1 MALVGI
7 INENEFY
14 SNHYLDEVFGSDIR
28 SVLEPWQ
35 VQEQAA
41 RDQERAAKEQGKTVS
56 PGYRAPWNQLGSLA
70 SGYFRQL
77 SEQEKQRDI
86 AQRLSEQRARQ
97 ATVLNALGYQLAP
110 TLQPLD
116 EGCSLPLLASYESA
130 DGSPW
135 LWIAEAFD
143 SEEEGDPLAQTLH
156 ALQLPADTDPKQ
168 SQLLRHNSR
177 GEPRSWQELLS
188 SVVFTQAEPPRFVLL
203 LGSRQLLLLDR
214 TKWAQNRLLRF
225 ELDEILSRKEDATLK
240 ALAALLH
247 KDSLLPGSGA
257 PYLDSLDDN
266 AHKHAFGVSED
277 LKFAL
282 RESIEL
288 LGNEAMRYLI
298 EHNQAGYSGNR
309 AVSADE
315 LSRECLRYMY
325 RLLFLFYIE
334 ARPELGFAPMT
345 AKTYLQGYSLESLR
359 DLEMI
364 TLSSEEDRHGRYLH
378 DSLQMLFKLV
388 REGYAGGIA
397 VQADAL
403 SGEQISQ
410 HQSQFSVPRL
420 DSHLFAAH
428 NTPHLNKVVFRNETL
443 LNIINL
449 MSLSRAGKG
458 RFGRRGRISYRQL
471 GINQLGAV
479 YEALLSYRGFFASE
493 DLYEVKK
500 ADEEFNELETGY
512 FVTAAEI
519 GKYHENEKVFEPE
532 DRPGKRKGTL
542 RIHPKGSFIYRMAGR
557 DREKSASYYTPEVLT
572 RSLVKYALKE
582 LFKAQIDPI
591 DDPHAK
597 ADAILKLTVCEPAMG
612 SAAFLN
618 EAINQLAEAYL
629 QLKQQAEGRRIPQDS
644 YPRELQRVKMYI
656 ADNNVFGVDLN
667 PVAVELAEVS
677 LWLNAIS
684 GDAFVPWFGYQ
695 LHNGNS
701 LIGARRQVF
710 KLSELTYKKAKDPS
724 WLNSEPSELPMNEPR
739 AEKQIFHFLLPDA
752 GMASY
757 SDKTVK
763 ARYPDD
769 FKALDNWRKAFTASF
784 SESDRTDLARIS
796 AKVEALWHDYRQQ
809 LKREREQ
816 TCDSH
821 PVWPA
826 ASQAQSLS
834 SLDSKDARLGGR
846 QQESSAY
853 QKLRWVMNYWCALWF
868 WPIDK
873 AAELPDRSDWL
884 FELETLLDGVVTT
897 TSSQSQPAEELGQ
910 LALDGFAPAN
920 EQLSLFS
927 QRGVLQRKTL
937 FTLLPRLALVEQ
949 IANAQR
955 FFHWDLEFCD
965 LFAERGGFDL
975 MLGNPPWLKV
985 EWQEAGVLGDFEPEF
1000 VLRNL
1005 TATKLASLRHETFA
1019 RIPALEEAW
1028 RAEYEGC
1035 EGTQNFLN
1043 SQQNY
1048 PLLRGQKANLY
1059 KCFLPLSWRLGA
1071 DKGVA
1076 GFLHPETIYDDPNG
1090 GPLRA
1095 AIYPR
1100 LRSHFQFHNELSLF
1114 AEVHHATMFSINVY
1128 GPEQTVPAFTNM
1140 SNIYAASSIDASFAH
1155 DNRGPVPGIKDE
1167 QEVDGKMKVTWNT
1180 AGHFSRLISI
1190 GTKELDLFARLYDA
1204 EGTPANQARLPA
1216 LHAEQLMSVLDKFA
1230 GQPTRLA
1237 DLQGQYFSTQH
1248 WNEVNAQNDS
1258 TIVRQ
1263 TQFPQE
1269 PNRWILSGPHF
1280 FVGTPFYKS
1289 PRANCNLSS
1298 DYDSLDLLTLP
1309 DDYLPRTIYVPVCD
1323 EKEYTCRNP
1332 RVTWIESGE
1341 DQPKQVTEY
1350 YRFVNRR
1357 MFGTSSERSMISAI
1371 APKQVAHIHP
1381 VLSTT
1386 FRCTQSLISFSAFCQ
1401 SIVADFFLKTTGRAD
1416 VYESTLRG
1424 FPYVDLPAANLR
1436 TLALNCLTLSYSELW
1451 QSGYSPVFNQ
1461 QRWSRVLPQLPT
1473 NFFKNLTTE
1482 WQRNCALRTDY
1493 SRRQALVEI
1502 DVLVAQA
1509 LGLTLDELLTIYR
1522 VQFPVMRQYEAD
1534 TWYDQVG
1541 RIVFTPSKGLV
1552 GVGLPRKARKT
1563 DLKAG
1568 IVYRVDSP
1576 DWTGAD
1582 SGKAG
1587 ADLVIGWEDIQH
1599 LKTGSVSVTFD
1610 DDTRPGGVVRRTITW
1625 QAPFIK
1631 PDREDDYRV
1640 AWAFFAEQS
1649 V

>member
-35 VQEQAA
+35 AQEQAA
-41 RDQERAAKEQGKTVS
+41 RDQERTAKEQGKTVA

-86 AQRLSEQRARQ
+86 AQRLSEQRARL
-97 ATVLNALGYQLAP
+97 APVLSALGYQLAP

-143 SEEEGDPLAQTLH
+143 SEEEGDPLAQALH
-156 ALQLPADTDPKQ
+156 ALQLLADTDPKQ
-168 SQLLRHNSR
+168 NQLLRHNSR

-247 KDSLLPGSGA
+247 KDSLLPGSGS

-298 EHNQAGYSGNR
+298 EHNQAGYSGQR
-309 AVSADE
+309 AVSPDE

-364 TLSSEEDRHGRYLH
+364 TLTSEEDRHGRYLH

-420 DSHLFAAH
+420 DSHLFADH

-458 RFGRRGRISYRQL
+458 RRGRISYRQL

-479 YEALLSYRGFFASE
+479 YEALLSYRGFFASD

-500 ADEEFNELETGY
+500 AGEEFNPLETGY

-519 GKYHENEKVFEPE
+519 GKYRDDEKVFNP
-532 DRPGKRKGTL
+532 DGSL
-542 RIHPKGSFIYRMAGR
+542 CCHPKGSFIYRMAGR

-591 DDPHAK
+591 SDPHAK
-597 ADAILKLTVCEPAMG
+597 ADAILTLTVCEPAMG

-644 YPRELQRVKMYI
+644 YPRELQRVKMHI
-656 ADNNVFGVDLN
+656 ADNNVYGVDLN

-695 LHNGNS
+695 LHHGNS

-710 KLSELTYKKAKDPS
+710 SKSELSYKKQKDPS
-724 WLNSEPSELPMNEPR
+724 WLNSVPGELAMSEPR
-739 AEKQIFHFLLPDA
+739 SPGQVFHFLLPDLA
-752 GMASY
+752 MASY

-769 FKALDNWRKAFTASF
+769 IKALDGWRKAFCASITAD
-784 SESDRTDLARIS
+784 EQVALDRIS
-796 AKVEALWHDYRQQ
+796 AKVDKLWQAHRQQ
-809 LKREREQ
+809 LTHERAQ

-821 PVWPA
+821 PVWPTP
-826 ASQAQSLS
+826 STAQPLS
-834 SLDSKDARLGGR
+834 SLRDKDARLAGR
-846 QQESSAY
+846 GQESSAY

-873 AAELPDRSDWL
+873 SDELPSRDEWL
-884 FELETLLDGVVTT
+884 FELETLLDGVMLTT
-897 TSSQSQPAEELGQ
+897 APQETPATAQGQLFAQEAEQAPAQQ
-910 LALDGFAPAN
+910 LAL
-920 EQLSLFS
+920 FS
-927 QRGVLQRKTL
+927 QQGVLQRKQL
-937 FTLLPRLALVEQ
+937 FALLPRLKLVDE
-949 IANAQR
+949 IASAQR
-955 FFHWDLEFCD
+955 FFHWDLEFSD
-965 LFAERGGFDL
+965 LFAKRGGFDL

-985 EWQEAGVLGDFEPEF
+985 EWQEAGVLGDYEPEF

-1005 TATKLASLRHETFA
+1005 TAARLATLRSDIFA
-1019 RIPALEEAW
+1019 RMPALEEAW
-1028 RAEYEGC
+1028 RTEYEGC

-1043 SQQNY
+1043 ALQNY
-1048 PLLRGQKANLY
+1048 PVLKGTQTNLY
-1059 KCFLPLSWRLGA
+1059 KCFLPQAWRLGA
-1071 DKGVA
+1071 EKGVS
-1076 GFLHPETIYDDPNG
+1076 GFLHPEGIYDDPKG
-1090 GPLRA
+1090 GVLRTS
-1095 AIYPR
+1095 IYPR
-1100 LRSHFQFHNELSLF
+1100 LRAHFQFQNELSLF
-1114 AEVHHATMFSINVY
+1114 AEVDHHAKFS
-1128 GPEQTVPAFTNM
+1128 
-1140 SNIYAASSIDASFAH
+1140 SNIYRAEPGAIQFDNICNLYAPQTIDVCFSHSGAG
-1155 DNRGPVPGIKDE
+1155 DVPGIKDE
-1167 QEVDGKMKVTWNT
+1167 QEVDGKIKVAWNT
-1180 AGHFSRLISI
+1180 AGHRSRLVSI
-1190 GTKELDLFARLYDA
+1190 GKEELDLFARLYDA
-1204 EGTPANQARLPA
+1204 EGTPASQARLPA
-1216 LHAEQLMSVLDKFA
+1216 LHAEQLVTVLEKFA
-1230 GQPTRLA
+1230 DQPQRLG
-1237 DLQGQYFSTQH
+1237 DLQDKYFSTVMFD
-1248 WNEVNAQNDS
+1248 ETNAQKDG
-1258 TIVRQ
+1258 TTKRQ
-1263 TQFPQE
+1263 TQFPENTSQ
-1269 PNRWILSGPHF
+1269 WILSGPHF
-1280 FVGTPFYKS
+1280 FVGTPFYKT
-1289 PRANCNLSS
+1289 PRANCTLNS
-1298 DYDSLDLLTLP
+1298 DYDCLDLLTLP
-1309 DDYLPRTIYVPVCD
+1309 DDYLPRTNYIPACD
-1323 EKEYTCRNP
+1323 AVEYARRTP
-1332 RVTWIESGE
+1332 RVSWIEPGQTE
-1341 DQPKQVTEY
+1341 PKKVTEY
-1350 YRFVNRR
+1350 YRYVARKMLSQSGERTLISTIMTPNVGHIDGCFSAVFKDLYKMVSFTAASLSVPFDFWVKSTGKSNFRDELLKL
-1357 MFGTSSERSMISAI
+1357 MPLIGSSSEIELCS
-1371 APKQVAHIHP
+1371 
-1381 VLSTT
+1381 
-1386 FRCTQSLISFSAFCQ
+1386 
-1401 SIVADFFLKTTGRAD
+1401 
-1416 VYESTLRG
+1416 RG
-1424 FPYVDLPAANLR
+1424 LGLMAAGKHFDD
-1436 TLALNCLTLSYSELW
+1436 LW
-1451 QSGYSPVFNQ
+1451 QSSYKSEFNL
-1461 QRWSRVLPQLPT
+1461 QRWSRDLPQLPQS
-1473 NFFKNLTTE
+1473 FFSNLTPD
-1482 WQRNCALRTDY
+1482 WQRDCALRTDY

-1509 LGLTLDELLTIYR
+1509 LGLTLEELLTIYR

-1563 DLKAG
+1563 DVKAG
-1568 IVYRVDSP
+1568 IVYGVDSP
-1576 DWTGAD
+1576 DWTGGNG
-1582 SGKAG
+1582 S
-1587 ADLVIGWEDIQH
+1587 DLAIGWEDIQH

-1610 DDTRPGGVVRRTITW
+1610 DDTRPGGAVRRTIIW

-1640 AWAFFAEQS
+1640 AWDFFNNHKEHG
-1649 V
+1649 

>member
-35 VQEQAA
+35 AQEQAA
-41 RDQERAAKEQGKTVS
+41 RDQERAARELGKTVA
-56 PGYRAPWNQLGSLA
+56 PGYRAPWNQLASLA

-86 AQRLSEQRARQ
+86 AQQLSQQRARQ
-97 ATVLNALGYQLAP
+97 TAVLSALGYQLAP

-143 SEEEGDPLAQTLH
+143 SEEEGDPLAQALH
-156 ALQLPADTDPKQ
+156 ALQLPADSDPKQ
-168 SQLLRHNSR
+168 NQLLRHNSR

-203 LGSRQLLLLDR
+203 LGNRQLLLLDR

-298 EHNQAGYSGNR
+298 EHNQAGYSGQR
-309 AVSADE
+309 AVSPDE

-364 TLSSEEDRHGRYLH
+364 TLTSEEDRHGRYLH

-420 DSHLFAAH
+420 DSHLFANS
-428 NTPHLNKVVFRNETL
+428 NTPHLNKVVFCNETL

-449 MSLSRAGKG
+449 MSLSRAGK
-458 RFGRRGRISYRQL
+458 GRRGRISYRQL

-479 YEALLSYRGFFASE
+479 YEALLSYRGFFASD

-500 ADEEFNELETGY
+500 AGEEFNPLETGY

-519 GKYHENEKVFEPE
+519 GKYSDDEKVFNP
-532 DRPGKRKGTL
+532 DGSL

-591 DDPHAK
+591 SDPHAK
-597 ADAILKLTVCEPAMG
+597 ADAILTLTVCEPAMG

-644 YPRELQRVKMYI
+644 YPREFQRVKMFI
-656 ADNNVFGVDLN
+656 ADNNVYGVDLN

-695 LHNGNS
+695 LHHGNS

-710 KLSELTYKKAKDPS
+710 SKSELSYKKQKDPS
-724 WLNSEPSELPMNEPR
+724 WLNSVPSELAMSEPR
-739 AEKQIFHFLLPDA
+739 SPGQVFHFLLPDLA
-752 GMASY
+752 MANY

-769 FKALDNWRKAFTASF
+769 IKALDGWRKGFCASITAD
-784 SESDRTDLARIS
+784 EQVTLERIS
-796 AKVEALWHDYRQQ
+796 AKVDKLWQAHRQQ
-809 LKREREQ
+809 LTHERAQ

-826 ASQAQSLS
+826 PSTAQPLS
-834 SLDSKDARLGGR
+834 SLRDKDARLAGR
-846 QQESSAY
+846 GQESSAY

-868 WPIDK
+868 WPIDQ
-873 AAELPDRSDWL
+873 AEHLPSRDEWL
-884 FELETLLDGVVTT
+884 FELETLLDGVMLTT
-897 TSSQSQPAEELGQ
+897 APQETPATAQGQLFAEEFAQEAEQAPAQQ
-910 LALDGFAPAN
+910 LAL
-920 EQLSLFS
+920 FS
-927 QRGVLQRKTL
+927 QQGVLQRKQL
-937 FTLLPRLALVEQ
+937 FALLPRLKWVDE
-949 IANAQR
+949 IANTQR
-955 FFHWDLEFCD
+955 FFHWDLEFSD
-965 LFAERGGFDL
+965 LFAKRDGFDL

-1000 VLRNL
+1000 VLRKLSASNL
-1005 TATKLASLRHETFA
+1005 VKLREQTFA
-1019 RIPALEEAW
+1019 RIPALENAW

-1035 EGTQNFLN
+1035 EATQNFLN
-1043 SQQNY
+1043 ALQNY
-1048 PLLRGQKANLY
+1048 PVLKGTQTNLY
-1059 KCFLPLSWRLGA
+1059 KCFLPLSWRLGSNQ
-1071 DKGVA
+1071 GVA
-1076 GFLHPETIYDDPNG
+1076 GFLHPEGIYDDPKG
-1090 GPLRA
+1090 GLLRA
-1095 AIYPR
+1095 QIYPR
-1100 LRSHFQFHNELSLF
+1100 LRAHFQFHNELSLF
-1114 AEVHHATMFSINVY
+1114 AEVHHATMFSINIY
-1128 GPEQTVPAFTNM
+1128 GPQQIEPAFINM
-1140 SNIYAASSIDASFAH
+1140 SNVYAVSSIDASFAH
-1155 DNRGPVPGIKDE
+1155 NNQGPVPGIKDE
-1167 QEVDGKMKVTWNT
+1167 QEVDGKIKVSWNT
-1180 AGHFSRLISI
+1180 AGHRSRLVSISSQ
-1190 GTKELDLFARLYDA
+1190 ELDLFARLYDV
-1204 EGTPANQARLPA
+1204 EGTPARQARLPA
-1216 LHAEQLMSVLDKFA
+1216 LHAGQLVRVLEKFA
-1230 GQPTRLA
+1230 AQPQRLG
-1237 DLQGQYFSTQH
+1237 DLQGEYLSLEMWHETNQQT
-1248 WNEVNAQNDS
+1248 DG
-1258 TIVRQ
+1258 TIKRQ
-1263 TQFPQE
+1263 TQFPQHAGQ
-1269 PNRWILSGPHF
+1269 WVLSGPHF
-1280 FVGTPFYKS
+1280 FVGTPFYKT
-1289 PRANCNLSS
+1289 PRENCTLNS
-1298 DYDSLDLLTLP
+1298 DYDCLDLLTLP
-1309 DDYLPRTIYVPVCD
+1309 DDYLPRTNYLPACD
-1323 EKEYTCRNP
+1323 AAEYARRTP
-1332 RVTWIESGE
+1332 RVSWIEPGQTE
-1341 DQPKQVTEY
+1341 PKKVTEY

-1357 MFGTSSERSMISAI
+1357 MFGASSERSFISAVL
-1371 APKQVAHIHP
+1371 PKGFANINTCVATAFSSNE
-1381 VLSTT
+1381 VLINFTGLSH
-1386 FRCTQSLISFSAFCQ
+1386 
-1401 SIVADFFLKTTGRAD
+1401 SIVYDFILKSTGKSDLYGAQLAGFVYLENDLIKSRALLLNSISSDYADLW
-1416 VYESTLRG
+1416 ESCYQPEFT
-1424 FPYVDLPAANLR
+1424 
-1436 TLALNCLTLSYSELW
+1436 
-1451 QSGYSPVFNQ
+1451 Q
-1461 QRWSRVLPQLPT
+1461 QRWSRDLPQLPQS
-1473 NFFKNLTTE
+1473 FFSNLTPK

-1509 LGLTLDELLTIYR
+1509 LGLTLEELLTIYR

-1568 IVYRVDSP
+1568 LLYAVDSP

>member
-35 VQEQAA
+35 AQEQAA
-41 RDQERAAKEQGKTVS
+41 RDQEHAARELGKTVA
-56 PGYRAPWNQLGSLA
+56 PGYRAPWNQLASLA

-86 AQRLSEQRARQ
+86 AQQLSQQRARQ
-97 ATVLNALGYQLAP
+97 AAVLSALGYQLAP

-143 SEEEGDPLAQTLH
+143 SEEEGDPLAQALH
-156 ALQLPADTDPKQ
+156 ALQLPADSDPKQ
-168 SQLLRHNSR
+168 NQLLRHNSR

-298 EHNQAGYSGNR
+298 EHNQAGYSGQR
-309 AVSADE
+309 AVSPDE

-364 TLSSEEDRHGRYLH
+364 TLTSQEDRHGRYLH

-420 DSHLFAAH
+420 DSHLFANS

-449 MSLSRAGKG
+449 MSLSRAGK
-458 RFGRRGRISYRQL
+458 GRRGRISYRQL

-479 YEALLSYRGFFASE
+479 YEALLSYRGFFASD

-500 ADEEFNELETGY
+500 AGEEFNPLETGY

-591 DDPHAK
+591 SDPHAK
-597 ADAILKLTVCEPAMG
+597 ADAILTLTVCEPAMG

-644 YPRELQRVKMYI
+644 YPRELQRVKMFI
-656 ADNNVFGVDLN
+656 ADNNVYGVDLN

-695 LHNGNS
+695 LHHGNS

-710 KLSELTYKKAKDPS
+710 SKSELSYKKQKDPS
-724 WLNSEPSELPMNEPR
+724 WLNSVPSELAMSEPR
-739 AEKQIFHFLLPDA
+739 VPGQVFHFLLPDLA
-752 GMASY
+752 MASY

-769 FKALDNWRKAFTASF
+769 IKALDGWRKAFCASITAD
-784 SESDRTDLARIS
+784 EQVALDRIS
-796 AKVEALWHDYRQQ
+796 AKVDELWQAHRQQ
-809 LKREREQ
+809 LMHERAQ

-826 ASQAQSLS
+826 PSTAQPLS
-834 SLDSKDARLGGR
+834 SIRDKDARLAGR
-846 QQESSAY
+846 GQESSAY

-868 WPIDK
+868 WPIDQ
-873 AAELPDRSDWL
+873 AEHLPSRDEWL
-884 FELETLLDGVVTT
+884 FELETLLDGVML
-897 TSSQSQPAEELGQ
+897 TSAPHETPATAQGQLFAEEAPAQQ
-910 LALDGFAPAN
+910 LAL
-920 EQLSLFS
+920 FS
-927 QRGVLQRKTL
+927 QQGVLQRKQL
-937 FTLLPRLALVEQ
+937 FALLPRLKLVDE
-949 IANAQR
+949 IASAQR
-955 FFHWDLEFCD
+955 FFHWDLEFSD
-965 LFAERGGFDL
+965 LFAKRSGFDL

-1000 VLRNL
+1000 VLRKLSASNL
-1005 TATKLASLRHETFA
+1005 VKLREQTFA
-1019 RIPALEEAW
+1019 RIPALENAW

-1043 SQQNY
+1043 AIQNY
-1048 PLLRGQKANLY
+1048 PLLKGQKANLY
-1059 KCFLPLSWRLGA
+1059 KCFLPQAWRLGA
-1071 DKGVA
+1071 AQGVA
-1076 GFLHPETIYDDPNG
+1076 GFLHPEGVYDDPKG
-1090 GPLRA
+1090 GQLRA

-1100 LRSHFQFHNELSLF
+1100 LRAHFQFHNELNLF

-1128 GPEQTVPAFTNM
+1128 GPTLHKAAFIHM
-1140 SNIYAASSIDASFAH
+1140 SNIYAASSIDASFSH
-1155 DNRGPVPGIKDE
+1155 DNTGPVPGIKEE
-1167 QEVDGKMKVTWNT
+1167 QEVDGKIKVSWNT
-1180 AGHFSRLISI
+1180 SGHHSRLVTV
-1190 GTKELDLFARLYDA
+1190 GLKELQIFARLYGSED
-1204 EGTPANQARLPA
+1204 TQACQASLPT
-1216 LHAEQLMSVLDKFA
+1216 LHAQQFISVLEKIIRNAKMLHDCK
-1230 GQPTRLA
+1230 GVKTI
-1237 DLQGQYFSTQH
+1237 DVHYDETQ
-1248 WNEVNAQNDS
+1248 AQKDGILDS
-1258 TIVRQ
+1258 KIT
-1263 TQFPQE
+1263 FPKHS
-1269 PNRWILSGPHF
+1269 IDMVLSGPHF
-1280 FVGTPFYKS
+1280 FVANPLYKT
-1289 PRANCNLSS
+1289 PRAKGQLNS
-1298 DYDSLDLLTLP
+1298 DYDALDLSLIS
-1309 DDYLPRTIYVPVCD
+1309 DNYLPRVKYVLNRESICYDSSIPTVNFDNKIYLVSD
-1323 EKEYTCRNP
+1323 F
-1332 RVTWIESGE
+1332 
-1341 DQPKQVTEY
+1341 
-1350 YRFVNRR
+1350 YRLAHRR
-1357 MFGTSSERSMISAI
+1357 MFGASAER
-1371 APKQVAHIHP
+1371 
-1381 VLSTT
+1381 
-1386 FRCTQSLISFSAFCQ
+1386 SLISTIIPKGVVNINSVVTTVFKDAGDLVNFATLTHSLVF
-1401 SIVADFFLKTTGRAD
+1401 DFILRVSGRSD
-1416 VYESTLRG
+1416 LYGTQLSK
-1424 FPYVDLPAANLR
+1424 FPYIEVKKASILGLV
-1436 TLALNCLTLSYSELW
+1436 LNAVSSFHSELW
-1451 QSGYSPVFNQ
+1451 ANCYDVDFSKY
-1461 QRWSRVLPQLPT
+1461 RWSRELPQLPT
-1473 NFFKNLTTE
+1473 DFFKNLTPK

-1568 IVYRVDSP
+1568 IVYGVDSP
-1576 DWTGAD
+1576 EWTGG
-1582 SGKAG
+1582 SG

-1640 AWAFFAEQS
+1640 AWDFFNNHKEHG
-1649 V
+1649 

>member
-35 VQEQAA
+35 AQEQAA
-41 RDQERAAKEQGKTVS
+41 RDQERAARELGKTVA
-56 PGYRAPWNQLGSLA
+56 PGYRAPWNQLASLA

-86 AQRLSEQRARQ
+86 AQQLSQQRARQ
-97 ATVLNALGYQLAP
+97 AAVLSALGYQLAP

-143 SEEEGDPLAQTLH
+143 SEEEGDPLAQALH
-156 ALQLPADTDPKQ
+156 ALQLPADSDPKQ

-298 EHNQAGYSGNR
+298 EHNQAGYSGQR
-309 AVSADE
+309 AVSPDE

-364 TLSSEEDRHGRYLH
+364 TLTSEEDRHGRYLH

-410 HQSQFSVPRL
+410 HQSQFNVPRL
-420 DSHLFAAH
+420 DSHLFANS

-479 YEALLSYRGFFASE
+479 YEALLSYRGFFASD

-500 ADEEFNELETGY
+500 AGEEFNPLETGY

-519 GKYHENEKVFEPE
+519 GKYRDDEKVFNP
-532 DRPGKRKGTL
+532 DGSL

-591 DDPHAK
+591 SDPHAK
-597 ADAILKLTVCEPAMG
+597 ADAILTLTVCEPAMG

-644 YPRELQRVKMYI
+644 YPRELQRVKMFI
-656 ADNNVFGVDLN
+656 ADNNVYGVDLN

-695 LHNGNS
+695 LHHGNS

-710 KLSELTYKKAKDPS
+710 SKSELSYKKQKDPS
-724 WLNSEPSELPMNEPR
+724 WLNSVPSELAMSEPR
-739 AEKQIFHFLLPDA
+739 APGQVFHFLLPDLA
-752 GMASY
+752 MASY

-769 FKALDNWRKAFTASF
+769 IKALDGWRKGFCASITAD
-784 SESDRTDLARIS
+784 EQVTLERIS
-796 AKVEALWHDYRQQ
+796 AKVDKLWQAHRQQ
-809 LKREREQ
+809 LTHERAQ

-826 ASQAQSLS
+826 PSTAQPLS
-834 SLDSKDARLGGR
+834 SLRDKDARLAGR
-846 QQESSAY
+846 SQESSAY

-868 WPIDK
+868 WPIDQ
-873 AAELPDRSDWL
+873 AEHLPSRDEWL
-884 FELETLLDGVVTT
+884 FELETLLDGVML
-897 TSSQSQPAEELGQ
+897 TSAPQETPATAQGQLFVQEAEQAPAQQ
-910 LALDGFAPAN
+910 LAL
-920 EQLSLFS
+920 FS
-927 QRGVLQRKTL
+927 QQGVLQRKQL
-937 FTLLPRLALVEQ
+937 FALLPRLKLVDE
-949 IANAQR
+949 IASAQR
-955 FFHWDLEFCD
+955 FFHWDLEFSD
-965 LFAERGGFDL
+965 LFAKRGGFDL

-1000 VLRNL
+1000 VLRKLSASNL
-1005 TATKLASLRHETFA
+1005 VKLRGQTFA
-1019 RIPALEEAW
+1019 RIPALENAW
-1028 RAEYEGC
+1028 RAEYESC
-1035 EGTQNFLN
+1035 EATQNFLN
-1043 SQQNY
+1043 ALQNY
-1048 PLLRGQKANLY
+1048 PLLKGQKANLY
-1059 KCFLPLSWRLGA
+1059 KCFLPLSWRLGST
-1071 DKGVA
+1071 DGVA
-1076 GFLHPETIYDDPNG
+1076 GFLHPESIYDDPNG

-1095 AIYPR
+1095 QVYPR
-1100 LRSHFQFHNELSLF
+1100 LRAHFQFQNQRILFPIGDRVKYSINIYTAKPQEVIGFINIANLFSPKTIGLCFEHDGSGMVGGIKNDETADWDESGHQSRILQVDIQKLALF
-1114 AEVHHATMFSINVY
+1114 AS
-1128 GPEQTVPAFTNM
+1128 
-1140 SNIYAASSIDASFAH
+1140 
-1155 DNRGPVPGIKDE
+1155 
-1167 QEVDGKMKVTWNT
+1167 
-1180 AGHFSRLISI
+1180 
-1190 GTKELDLFARLYDA
+1190 LYDDA
-1204 EGTPANQARLPA
+1204 GTSALEARLPS
-1216 LHAEQLMSVLDKFA
+1216 LHAEQLVAVLEKFA
-1230 GQPTRLA
+1230 AQPQRLD
-1237 DLQGQYFSTQH
+1237 DLQGEYFSTQH
-1248 WNEVNAQNDS
+1248 WNEVNAQTDG
-1258 TIVRQ
+1258 TILRQ
-1263 TQFPQE
+1263 TQFPQHAGQ
-1269 PNRWILSGPHF
+1269 WVLSGPHF
-1280 FVGTPFYKS
+1280 YVGTPLYKT
-1289 PRANCNLSS
+1289 PRAVCTEKGH
-1298 DYDSLDLLTLP
+1298 YDCLDLLTLP
-1309 DDYLPRTIYVPVCD
+1309 DDYLPRTNYLPACD
-1323 EKEYTCRNP
+1323 AEEYARRTP
-1332 RVTWIESGE
+1332 RVSWTEPDEDGPKKVTDYYRVIARRALSQSGE
-1341 DQPKQVTEY
+1341 RTLYGCLMPPE
-1350 YRFVNRR
+1350 
-1357 MFGTSSERSMISAI
+1357 A
-1371 APKQVAHIHP
+1371 AHIDGVFSTVVRNLELAVNIAITWCSLPMDFFVKSTGKSDFRGDLANRMP
-1381 VLSTT
+1381 VLD
-1386 FRCTQSLISFSAFCQ
+1386 FGLVEN
-1401 SIVADFFLKTTGRAD
+1401 IVKSRALMLHCLSRDF
-1416 VYESTLRG
+1416 
-1424 FPYVDLPAANLR
+1424 
-1436 TLALNCLTLSYSELW
+1436 SELW
-1451 QSGYSPVFNQ
+1451 HSCYTVDFNQ
-1461 QRWSRVLPQLPT
+1461 QRWSRDLPQLPQS
-1473 NFFKNLTTE
+1473 FFSNLTPD
-1482 WQRNCALRTDY
+1482 WQRDCALRSDY

-1509 LGLTLDELLTIYR
+1509 LGLTLEELLTIYR

-1552 GVGLPRKARKT
+1552 GVGLPRKARKA

-1568 IVYRVDSP
+1568 IVYGVDSP
-1576 DWTGAD
+1576 EWTGG
-1582 SGKAG
+1582 SG

>member
-35 VQEQAA
+35 AQEQAA
-41 RDQERAAKEQGKTVS
+41 RYQERAAKEQGKTVA

-86 AQRLSEQRARQ
+86 AQRLSDQRARQ
-97 ATVLNALGYQLAP
+97 ATVLSALGYQLAP

-143 SEEEGDPLAQTLH
+143 SEEEGDPLAQALH

-298 EHNQAGYSGNR
+298 EHNQAGYSGQR
-309 AVSADE
+309 AVSPDE

-420 DSHLFAAH
+420 DSHLFADH

-479 YEALLSYRGFFASE
+479 YEALLSYRGFFASD

-500 ADEEFNELETGY
+500 AGEEFNPLETGY

-519 GKYHENEKVFEPE
+519 GKYRDDEKVFNP
-532 DRPGKRKGTL
+532 DGCL
-542 RIHPKGSFIYRMAGR
+542 CCHPKGSFIYRMAGR

-591 DDPHAK
+591 SDPHAK

-629 QLKQQAEGRRIPQDS
+629 QLKQQAEGRRIPQDN
-644 YPRELQRVKMYI
+644 YPRELQRVKMHI
-656 ADNNVFGVDLN
+656 ADNNVYGVDLN

-695 LHNGNS
+695 LHHGNS

-710 KLSELTYKKAKDPS
+710 NKSELSYKKQKDPS
-724 WLNSEPSELPMNEPR
+724 WLNNVPSELAMSEPR
-739 AEKQIFHFLLPDA
+739 APGQVFHFLLPDLA
-752 GMASY
+752 MASY

-769 FKALDNWRKAFTASF
+769 IKALDGWRKAFCASITAD
-784 SESDRTDLARIS
+784 EQVALDRIS
-796 AKVEALWHDYRQQ
+796 AKVDELWQAHRQQ
-809 LKREREQ
+809 LTHERAQ
-816 TCDSH
+816 ACDSH

-826 ASQAQSLS
+826 PSTAQPLS
-834 SLDSKDARLGGR
+834 SIRDKDARLAGR
-846 QQESSAY
+846 GQESSAY

-868 WPIDK
+868 WPIDQ
-873 AAELPDRSDWL
+873 AEHLPSRDEWL
-884 FELETLLDGVVTT
+884 FELETLLDGVMLTT
-897 TSSQSQPAEELGQ
+897 APQETPATAQGQLFAPEAEEAPAQQ
-910 LALDGFAPAN
+910 LAL
-920 EQLSLFS
+920 FS
-927 QRGVLQRKTL
+927 QQGVLQRKQL
-937 FTLLPRLALVEQ
+937 FALLPRLKLVDE
-949 IANAQR
+949 IASAQR
-955 FFHWDLEFCD
+955 FFHWDLEFSD
-965 LFAERGGFDL
+965 LFAKRGGFDL

-985 EWQEAGVLGDFEPEF
+985 KWNEAGVLGDFEPEF

-1005 TATKLASLRHETFA
+1005 SAAKLATLRSDTFA
-1019 RIPALEEAW
+1019 LIPALEEAW

-1043 SQQNY
+1043 ALQNY
-1048 PLLRGQKANLY
+1048 PVLKGGQTNLY
-1059 KCFLPLSWRLGA
+1059 KCFLPQAWRLGA
-1071 DKGVA
+1071 AQGVA
-1076 GFLHPETIYDDPNG
+1076 GFLHPEGIYDDPNG
-1090 GPLRA
+1090 GQLRA
-1095 AIYPR
+1095 MIYPR
-1100 LRSHFQFHNELSLF
+1100 LRAHFQFQNQHMLF
-1114 AEVHHATMFSINVY
+1114 PIGHRVKYSI
-1128 GPEQTVPAFTNM
+1128 
-1140 SNIYAASSIDASFAH
+1140 NIYATTAQQQVNFVNIANLFSVKTIELCFEH
-1155 DNRGPVPGIKDE
+1155 DGCGEVGGIKNDE
-1167 QEVDGKMKVTWNT
+1167 TSDWDES
-1180 AGHFSRLISI
+1180 GHQSRILYIEHD
-1190 GTKELDLFARLYDA
+1190 KLALFASLYD
-1204 EGTPANQARLPA
+1204 EPGTPALEARLPS
-1216 LHAEQLMSVLDKFA
+1216 LHAEQLISVLEKFA
-1230 GQPTRLA
+1230 VQRKRLG
-1237 DLQGQYFSTQH
+1237 DLQGEYLSLEMWHETNQQS
-1248 WNEVNAQNDS
+1248 DG
-1258 TIVRQ
+1258 TIERH
-1263 TQFPQE
+1263 TQFPQDASQLV
-1269 PNRWILSGPHF
+1269 ISGPHF
-1280 FVGTPFYKS
+1280 YVGTPLYKT
-1289 PRANCNLSS
+1289 PRAICTEKAH
-1298 DYDSLDLLTLP
+1298 YDCLDLLTLP
-1309 DDYLPRTIYVPVCD
+1309 EDYLPRTNYIPAC
-1323 EKEYTCRNP
+1323 KAQEYARRTP
-1332 RVTWIESGE
+1332 RVNWIEPGE
-1341 DQPKQVTEY
+1341 DQPKKVTDY
-1350 YRFVNRR
+1350 YRTVHRR
-1357 MFGTSSERSMISAI
+1357 MLSQSGERTLISSIV
-1371 APKQVAHIHP
+1371 PKGSAHIGTCITS
-1381 VLSTT
+1381 VFKQNSNLLTVASVM
-1386 FRCTQSLISFSAFCQ
+1386 QSLPFDFYVKSTGKGDFATGSMSYISLLDGSDEFVINKLVQLMLS
-1401 SIVADFFLKTTGRAD
+1401 
-1416 VYESTLRG
+1416 
-1424 FPYVDLPAANLR
+1424 
-1436 TLALNCLTLSYSELW
+1436 LNCISNIYSELW
-1451 QSGYSPVFNQ
+1451 RDCYAADFNQ
-1461 QRWSRVLPQLPT
+1461 QEWSRALPQLPQD
-1473 NFFKNLTTE
+1473 FFTNLTPE
-1482 WQRNCALRTDY
+1482 WQRDCALRSDY

-1541 RIVFTPSKGLV
+1541 RIIFTPSKGLV

-1563 DLKAG
+1563 DVKAG
-1568 IVYRVDSP
+1568 IVYGVDSP
-1576 DWTGAD
+1576 EWTGG
-1582 SGKAG
+1582 SGP
-1587 ADLVIGWEDIQH
+1587 DLAIGWEDIQH
-1599 LKTGSVSVTFD
+1599 LTSGSVSVTFD
-1610 DDTRPGGVVRRTITW
+1610 DDTRPSGVQRRTITW

-1640 AWAFFAEQS
+1640 AWDFFNNHKEHG
-1649 V
+1649 

>member
-1 MALVGI
+1 M
-7 INENEFY
+7 
-14 SNHYLDEVFGSDIR
+14 
-28 SVLEPWQ
+28 
-35 VQEQAA
+35 
-41 RDQERAAKEQGKTVS
+41 
-56 PGYRAPWNQLGSLA
+56 
-70 SGYFRQL
+70 
-77 SEQEKQRDI
+77 
-86 AQRLSEQRARQ
+86 
-97 ATVLNALGYQLAP
+97 
-110 TLQPLD
+110 
-116 EGCSLPLLASYESA
+116 
-130 DGSPW
+130 
-135 LWIAEAFD
+135 
-143 SEEEGDPLAQTLH
+143 
-156 ALQLPADTDPKQ
+156 
-168 SQLLRHNSR
+168 
-177 GEPRSWQELLS
+177 
-188 SVVFTQAEPPRFVLL
+188 LL

-298 EHNQAGYSGNR
+298 EHNQAGYSGQR
-309 AVSADE
+309 AVSPDE

-364 TLSSEEDRHGRYLH
+364 TLTSEEDRHGRYLH

-420 DSHLFAAH
+420 DSHLFANS

-449 MSLSRAGKG
+449 MSLSRAGK
-458 RFGRRGRISYRQL
+458 GRRGRISYRQL

-479 YEALLSYRGFFASE
+479 YEALLSYRGFFASD

-500 ADEEFNELETGY
+500 AGEEFNPLETGY

-519 GKYHENEKVFEPE
+519 GKYRDDEKVFNP
-532 DRPGKRKGTL
+532 DGSL

-591 DDPHAK
+591 SDPHAK
-597 ADAILKLTVCEPAMG
+597 ADAILTLTVCEPAMG

-644 YPRELQRVKMYI
+644 YPRELQRVKMHI
-656 ADNNVFGVDLN
+656 ADNNVYGVDLN

-695 LHNGNS
+695 LHHGNS

-710 KLSELTYKKAKDPS
+710 RKSDLSYKKQKDPS
-724 WLNSEPSELPMNEPR
+724 WLNSVPSELAMSEQR
-739 AEKQIFHFLLPDA
+739 APGQVFHFLLPDL

-769 FKALDNWRKAFTASF
+769 IKALDGWRKEFCASITAD
-784 SESDRTDLARIS
+784 EQVTLERIS
-796 AKVEALWHDYRQQ
+796 AKVDKLWQAHRQQ
-809 LKREREQ
+809 LTHERVQ

-826 ASQAQSLS
+826 PSTAQPLS
-834 SLDSKDARLGGR
+834 SLRDKDARLAGR
-846 QQESSAY
+846 GQESSAY

-868 WPIDK
+868 WPIDQ
-873 AAELPDRSDWL
+873 AEHLPSRDEWL
-884 FELETLLDGVVTT
+884 FELETLLDGVML
-897 TSSQSQPAEELGQ
+897 TSAPQETPATAQGQLFAEEFAPEAEQAPAQQ
-910 LALDGFAPAN
+910 LAL
-920 EQLSLFS
+920 FS
-927 QRGVLQRKTL
+927 QQGVLQRKQL
-937 FTLLPRLALVEQ
+937 FALLPRLKLVDE
-949 IANAQR
+949 IASAQR
-955 FFHWDLEFCD
+955 FFHWDLEFSD
-965 LFAERGGFDL
+965 LFAKRGGFDL

-985 EWQEAGVLGDFEPEF
+985 EWQEAGVLGDYEPEF
-1000 VLRNL
+1000 VLRKLSASNL
-1005 TATKLASLRHETFA
+1005 VKLREQTFA
-1019 RIPALEEAW
+1019 HIPALENAW
-1028 RAEYEGC
+1028 RAEYESC
-1035 EGTQNFLN
+1035 EATQNFLN
-1043 SQQNY
+1043 ALSNY
-1048 PLLRGQKANLY
+1048 PLLKGQKANLY
-1059 KCFLPLSWRLGA
+1059 KCFLPLSWRLGST
-1071 DKGVA
+1071 DGVA
-1076 GFLHPETIYDDPNG
+1076 GFLHPESIYDDPNG

-1095 AIYPR
+1095 QVYPR
-1100 LRSHFQFHNELSLF
+1100 LRAHFQFQNQHMLFPIGHRVKYSINIYTAKSQEVIGFTNIANLFSPKTIGLCFEHDGSGVVGGIKNDETADWDESGHQSRILQVDIQKLALF
-1114 AEVHHATMFSINVY
+1114 AS
-1128 GPEQTVPAFTNM
+1128 
-1140 SNIYAASSIDASFAH
+1140 
-1155 DNRGPVPGIKDE
+1155 
-1167 QEVDGKMKVTWNT
+1167 
-1180 AGHFSRLISI
+1180 
-1190 GTKELDLFARLYDA
+1190 LYDDA
-1204 EGTPANQARLPA
+1204 GTSALEARLPS
-1216 LHAEQLMSVLDKFA
+1216 LHAEQLVAVLEKFA
-1230 GQPTRLA
+1230 TQPQRLD
-1237 DLQGQYFSTQH
+1237 DLQGEYFSTQH
-1248 WNEVNAQNDS
+1248 WNEVNAQTDG
-1258 TIVRQ
+1258 TILRQ
-1263 TQFPQE
+1263 TQFPQHAGQ
-1269 PNRWILSGPHF
+1269 WVLSGPHF
-1280 FVGTPFYKS
+1280 YVGTPLYKT
-1289 PRANCNLSS
+1289 PRAVCTEKGH
-1298 DYDSLDLLTLP
+1298 YDCLDLLTLP
-1309 DDYLPRTIYVPVCD
+1309 DDYLPRTNYIPACD
-1323 EKEYTCRNP
+1323 VEEYARRTP
-1332 RVTWIESGE
+1332 RVSWTEPDEDGPKKVTGYYRVIARRALSQSGE
-1341 DQPKQVTEY
+1341 RTLYGCLMPPE
-1350 YRFVNRR
+1350 
-1357 MFGTSSERSMISAI
+1357 A
-1371 APKQVAHIHP
+1371 AHIDGVFSTVVRNLELAVNIAITWCSLPMDFFVKSTGKSDFRGDLANRMP
-1381 VLSTT
+1381 VLD
-1386 FRCTQSLISFSAFCQ
+1386 FGLVEN
-1401 SIVADFFLKTTGRAD
+1401 IVKSRALMLHCLSRDF
-1416 VYESTLRG
+1416 
-1424 FPYVDLPAANLR
+1424 
-1436 TLALNCLTLSYSELW
+1436 SELW
-1451 QSGYSPVFNQ
+1451 HSCYTVDFNQ
-1461 QRWSRVLPQLPT
+1461 QRWSRDLPQLPQS
-1473 NFFKNLTTE
+1473 FFSNLTPD
-1482 WQRNCALRTDY
+1482 WQRDCALRSDY

-1552 GVGLPRKARKT
+1552 GVGLPRTARKT

-1568 IVYRVDSP
+1568 IVYGVDSP
-1576 DWTGAD
+1576 EWTGG
-1582 SGKAG
+1582 SG

>member
-1 MALVGI
+1 M
-7 INENEFY
+7 
-14 SNHYLDEVFGSDIR
+14 
-28 SVLEPWQ
+28 
-35 VQEQAA
+35 
-41 RDQERAAKEQGKTVS
+41 
-56 PGYRAPWNQLGSLA
+56 
-70 SGYFRQL
+70 
-77 SEQEKQRDI
+77 
-86 AQRLSEQRARQ
+86 
-97 ATVLNALGYQLAP
+97 
-110 TLQPLD
+110 
-116 EGCSLPLLASYESA
+116 
-130 DGSPW
+130 
-135 LWIAEAFD
+135 
-143 SEEEGDPLAQTLH
+143 
-156 ALQLPADTDPKQ
+156 
-168 SQLLRHNSR
+168 
-177 GEPRSWQELLS
+177 
-188 SVVFTQAEPPRFVLL
+188 
-203 LGSRQLLLLDR
+203 
-214 TKWAQNRLLRF
+214 
-225 ELDEILSRKEDATLK
+225 
-240 ALAALLH
+240 LH

-298 EHNQAGYSGNR
+298 EHNQAGYSGQR
-309 AVSADE
+309 AVSPDE

-364 TLSSEEDRHGRYLH
+364 TLTSEEDRHGHYLH

-420 DSHLFAAH
+420 DSHLFANS

-479 YEALLSYRGFFASE
+479 YEALLSYRGFFASD

-500 ADEEFNELETGY
+500 AGEEFNPLETGY

-519 GKYHENEKVFEPE
+519 GKYRDDEKVFNP
-532 DRPGKRKGTL
+532 DGSL

-591 DDPHAK
+591 SDPHAK
-597 ADAILKLTVCEPAMG
+597 ADAILTLTVCEPAMG

-629 QLKQQAEGRRIPQDS
+629 HLKQQAEGRRIPQDS
-644 YPRELQRVKMYI
+644 YPRELQRVKMFI
-656 ADNNVFGVDLN
+656 ADNNVYGVDLN

-695 LHNGNS
+695 LHHGNS

-710 KLSELTYKKAKDPS
+710 RKSELSYKKQKDPS
-724 WLNSEPSELPMNEPR
+724 WLNSVPGELAMSEPR
-739 AEKQIFHFLLPDA
+739 SPGQVFHFLLPDLA
-752 GMASY
+752 MASY

-769 FKALDNWRKAFTASF
+769 IKALDSWRKGFCASITAD
-784 SESDRTDLARIS
+784 EQVTLERIS
-796 AKVEALWHDYRQQ
+796 AKVDKLWQAHRQQ
-809 LKREREQ
+809 LTHERAQ

-826 ASQAQSLS
+826 PSTAQPLS
-834 SLDSKDARLGGR
+834 SLRDKDARLAGR
-846 QQESSAY
+846 GQESSAY

-868 WPIDK
+868 WPIDQ
-873 AAELPDRSDWL
+873 AEHLPSRDEWL
-884 FELETLLDGVVTT
+884 FELETLLDGVMLTT
-897 TSSQSQPAEELGQ
+897 APQETPATAQGQLFAEEFAPEAEQAPAQQ
-910 LALDGFAPAN
+910 LAL
-920 EQLSLFS
+920 FS
-927 QRGVLQRKTL
+927 QQGVLQRKQL
-937 FTLLPRLALVEQ
+937 FALLPRLKLVDE
-949 IANAQR
+949 IASAQR
-955 FFHWDLEFCD
+955 FFHWDLEFSD
-965 LFAERGGFDL
+965 LFAQRGGFDL

-1000 VLRNL
+1000 VLRKLSASNL
-1005 TATKLASLRHETFA
+1005 VKLRQQTFE
-1019 RIPALEEAW
+1019 RIPALENAW

-1035 EGTQNFLN
+1035 EATQNFLN
-1043 SQQNY
+1043 ALQNY
-1048 PLLRGQKANLY
+1048 PLLKGQKANLY
-1059 KCFLPLSWRLGA
+1059 KCFLPLSWRLGST
-1071 DKGVA
+1071 DGVA
-1076 GFLHPETIYDDPNG
+1076 GFLHPESIYDDPNG

-1095 AIYPR
+1095 QIYPR
-1100 LRSHFQFHNELSLF
+1100 LRAHFQFQNEKALF
-1114 AEVHHATMFSINVY
+1114 PIGNRNKFSINL
-1128 GPEQTVPAFTNM
+1128 
-1140 SNIYAASSIDASFAH
+1140 YAARASQISFENIANLFMPQTIDGCYLATEKAV
-1155 DNRGPVPGIKDE
+1155 GGIKDE
-1167 QEVDGKMKVTWNT
+1167 QDEWNLE
-1180 AGHFSRLISI
+1180 GHPDRILHVNE
-1190 GTKELDLFARLYDA
+1190 ELLALFASLYD
-1204 EGTPANQARLPA
+1204 ESGTPAIEARLPA
-1216 LHAEQLMSVLDKFA
+1216 LHAEQLVAVLEKFA
-1230 GQPTRLA
+1230 AQPQRLG
-1237 DLQGQYFSTQH
+1237 DLQDEYFSTQH
-1248 WNEVNAQNDS
+1248 WNEVNAQNDG
-1258 TIVRQ
+1258 TIKRQ
-1263 TQFPQE
+1263 TQFPQHAGQ
-1269 PNRWILSGPHF
+1269 WVLSGPHF
-1280 FVGTPFYKS
+1280 YVGNPLYNTPK
-1289 PRANCNLSS
+1289 PICDTHKA
-1298 DYDSLDLLTLP
+1298 YDSLDLLTLP
-1309 DDYLPRTIYVPVCD
+1309 DDYLPRTNYLPACD
-1323 EKEYTCRNP
+1323 AEEYARRTP
-1332 RVTWIESGE
+1332 RVSWVEPGKE
-1341 DQPKQVTEY
+1341 HPKKVTEY
-1350 YRFVNRR
+1350 YRYVARK
-1357 MFGTSSERSMISAI
+1357 MLSQSGERTLIPTVMS
-1371 APKQVAHIHP
+1371 PFVAHIDGCSSA
-1381 VLSTT
+1381 VFKDIKKMLLFTTSSLS
-1386 FRCTQSLISFSAFCQ
+1386 ISFDFWVKSTGKSNFRDELLKLMPLIKSSTEDELFC
-1401 SIVADFFLKTTGRAD
+1401 
-1416 VYESTLRG
+1416 RG
-1424 FPYVDLPAANLR
+1424 
-1436 TLALNCLTLSYSELW
+1436 LALMTLGIQFRELW
-1451 QSGYSPVFNQ
+1451 QYCFSSEFNH
-1461 QRWSRVLPQLPT
+1461 QRWSRDLPQLPQR
-1473 NFFKNLTTE
+1473 FFAKLTPD
-1482 WQRNCALRTDY
+1482 WQRDCTLRSDY

-1552 GVGLPRKARKT
+1552 GVGLPRTARKT

-1568 IVYRVDSP
+1568 IVYGVDSP

>member
-35 VQEQAA
+35 AQEQAA
-41 RDQERAAKEQGKTVS
+41 RDQERAARELGKTVA
-56 PGYRAPWNQLGSLA
+56 PGYRAPWNQLASLA

-86 AQRLSEQRARQ
+86 AQQLSQQRARQ
-97 ATVLNALGYQLAP
+97 ATVLSALGYQLAP

-116 EGCSLPLLASYESA
+116 EGCSLPLLARYESA

-143 SEEEGDPLAQTLH
+143 SEEEGDPLAQALH
-156 ALQLPADTDPKQ
+156 ALQLPADSDPKQ
-168 SQLLRHNSR
+168 NQLLRHNSR

-203 LGSRQLLLLDR
+203 LGNRQLLLLDR

-298 EHNQAGYSGNR
+298 EHNQAGYSGQR
-309 AVSADE
+309 AVSPDE

-364 TLSSEEDRHGRYLH
+364 TLTSEEDRHGRYLH

-420 DSHLFAAH
+420 DSHLFANS

-449 MSLSRAGKG
+449 MSLSRAGK
-458 RFGRRGRISYRQL
+458 GRRGRISYRQL

-479 YEALLSYRGFFASE
+479 YEALLSYRGFFASD

-500 ADEEFNELETGY
+500 AGEEFNPLETGY

-519 GKYHENEKVFEPE
+519 GKYRDDEKVFNP
-532 DRPGKRKGTL
+532 DGSL

-591 DDPHAK
+591 SDPHAK
-597 ADAILKLTVCEPAMG
+597 ADAILTLTVCEPAMG

-644 YPRELQRVKMYI
+644 YPRELQRVKMFI
-656 ADNNVFGVDLN
+656 ADNNVYGVDLN

-695 LHNGNS
+695 LHHGNS

-710 KLSELTYKKAKDPS
+710 SKSGLSYKKQKDPS
-724 WLNSEPSELPMNEPR
+724 WLNSVPGELAMSEPR
-739 AEKQIFHFLLPDA
+739 APGQVFHFLLPDL

-769 FKALDNWRKAFTASF
+769 IKALDGWRKAFCASITAD
-784 SESDRTDLARIS
+784 EQVALDRIS
-796 AKVEALWHDYRQQ
+796 AKVDKLWQVHRQQ
-809 LKREREQ
+809 LTQERAQ

-826 ASQAQSLS
+826 PSTAQPLS
-834 SLDSKDARLGGR
+834 SLRDKDARLAGR
-846 QQESSAY
+846 GQESSAY

-868 WPIDK
+868 WPIDQ
-873 AAELPDRSDWL
+873 AEHLPSRDEWL
-884 FELETLLDGVVTT
+884 FELETLLDGVMLTCAPQET
-897 TSSQSQPAEELGQ
+897 PATAQGQLFAEEFAQEAEQAPAQQ
-910 LALDGFAPAN
+910 LAL
-920 EQLSLFS
+920 FS
-927 QRGVLQRKTL
+927 QQGVLQRKQL
-937 FTLLPRLALVEQ
+937 FALLPRLKLVDE
-949 IANAQR
+949 IASAQR
-955 FFHWDLEFCD
+955 FFHWDLEFSD
-965 LFAERGGFDL
+965 LFAKRGGFDL

-1005 TATKLASLRHETFA
+1005 TAARLATLRSDIFA
-1019 RIPALEEAW
+1019 RMPALEEAW
-1028 RAEYEGC
+1028 RTEYEGC
-1035 EGTQNFLN
+1035 EGTQNYLN
-1043 SQQNY
+1043 ALQNY
-1048 PLLRGQKANLY
+1048 PLLKGGQTNLY
-1059 KCFLPLSWRLGA
+1059 KCFLPQAWRLGA
-1071 DKGVA
+1071 AQGLA
-1076 GFLHPETIYDDPNG
+1076 GFLHPEGIYDDPKG
-1090 GPLRA
+1090 GLLRA

-1100 LRSHFQFHNELSLF
+1100 LRAHFQFQNEMNMFPIGNQKL
-1114 AEVHHATMFSINVY
+1114 FSINIY
-1128 GPEQTVPAFTNM
+1128 GQASEQPYFANI
-1140 SNIYAASSIDASFAH
+1140 SNLFIPQTIDACYQHA
-1155 DNRGPVPGIKDE
+1155 GGGVVPGIKE
-1167 QEVDGKMKVTWNT
+1167 ETEVDGNIKVKWCFE
-1180 AGHFSRLISI
+1180 GHKDRVIYIERAQL
-1190 GTKELDLFARLYDA
+1190 ELFARLYDV
-1204 EGTPANQARLPA
+1204 EGTPAIQARLPA
-1216 LHAEQLMSVLDKFA
+1216 LHAEQLVAVLETFA
-1230 GQPTRLA
+1230 YQPKRLG
-1237 DLQGQYFSTQH
+1237 DLQGEYLSLEMWHETNQQK
-1248 WNEVNAQNDS
+1248 DG
-1258 TIVRQ
+1258 TIERQ
-1263 TQFPQE
+1263 TQFPDNASQ
-1269 PNRWILSGPHF
+1269 WILSGPHF
-1280 FVGTPFYKS
+1280 FVGNPFYNT
-1289 PRANCNLSS
+1289 PRAVCDTNKA
-1298 DYDSLDLLTLP
+1298 YDNLDLLTLP
-1309 DDYLPRTIYVPVCD
+1309 DDYLPRTNYIPACD
-1323 EKEYTCRNP
+1323 AQEYAHRIP
-1332 RVTWIESGE
+1332 RVNWSEQGGDKPKKVTDYYRLFIRAMLAPSGERTLIATVFPPESGHVNGSRSYVYSSTDLLLNHACHVFSVPYDFMCKLTGKANLHQMLDDFALASLSE
-1341 DQPKQVTEY
+1341 HHKKSA
-1350 YRFVNRR
+1350 FVR
-1357 MFGTSSERSMISAI
+1357 
-1371 APKQVAHIHP
+1371 
-1381 VLSTT
+1381 VLS
-1386 FRCTQSLISFSAFCQ
+1386 LICLVNNYSTIWGAAFDTC
-1401 SIVADFFLKTTGRAD
+1401 
-1416 VYESTLRG
+1416 
-1424 FPYVDLPAANLR
+1424 
-1436 TLALNCLTLSYSELW
+1436 
-1451 QSGYSPVFNQ
+1451 FNRL
-1461 QRWSRVLPQLPT
+1461 RWSRNLPQLPQS
-1473 NFFKNLTTE
+1473 FFSNLTPK
-1482 WQRNCALRTDY
+1482 WQRDCALRTDY

-1509 LGLTLDELLTIYR
+1509 LGLTIDELLTIYR

-1552 GVGLPRKARKT
+1552 GVGLPRKARKA

-1568 IVYRVDSP
+1568 IVYGVDSP

>member
-35 VQEQAA
+35 AQEQAA
-41 RDQERAAKEQGKTVS
+41 RDQERAARELGKTVA
-56 PGYRAPWNQLGSLA
+56 PGYRAPWNQLASLA

-86 AQRLSEQRARQ
+86 AQQLSQQRARQ
-97 ATVLNALGYQLAP
+97 ATVLSALGYQLAP

-116 EGCSLPLLASYESA
+116 EGYSLPLLASYESA

-143 SEEEGDPLAQTLH
+143 SEEEGDPLAQALH
-156 ALQLPADTDPKQ
+156 ALQLPADSDPKQ
-168 SQLLRHNSR
+168 NQLLRHNSR

-203 LGSRQLLLLDR
+203 LGNRQLLLLDR

-298 EHNQAGYSGNR
+298 EHNQAGYSGQR
-309 AVSADE
+309 AVSPDE

-364 TLSSEEDRHGRYLH
+364 TLTSEEDRHGRYLH

-420 DSHLFAAH
+420 DSHLFANS

-479 YEALLSYRGFFASE
+479 YEALLSYRGFFASD

-500 ADEEFNELETGY
+500 AGEEFNPLETGY

-519 GKYHENEKVFEPE
+519 GKYRDDEKVFNP
-532 DRPGKRKGTL
+532 DGSL
-542 RIHPKGSFIYRMAGR
+542 CCHPKGSFIYRMAGR

-591 DDPHAK
+591 SDPHAK
-597 ADAILKLTVCEPAMG
+597 ADAILTLTVCEPAMG

-644 YPRELQRVKMYI
+644 YPRELQRVKMFI
-656 ADNNVFGVDLN
+656 ADNNVYGVDLN

-695 LHNGNS
+695 LHHGNS

-710 KLSELTYKKAKDPS
+710 SKSELNYKKQKDPS
-724 WLNSEPSELPMNEPR
+724 WLNSVPSELAMSEPR
-739 AEKQIFHFLLPDA
+739 SPGQVFHFLLPDL

-757 SDKTVK
+757 SDQTVK

-769 FKALDNWRKAFTASF
+769 IKALDGWRKAFCASITAD
-784 SESDRTDLARIS
+784 EQVTLERIS
-796 AKVEALWHDYRQQ
+796 AKVDKLWQVHRQQ
-809 LKREREQ
+809 LTQERAQ

-826 ASQAQSLS
+826 PSTAQPLS
-834 SLDSKDARLGGR
+834 SIRDKDARLAGR
-846 QQESSAY
+846 GQESSAY

-873 AAELPDRSDWL
+873 SDELPSRDEWL
-884 FELETLLDGVVTT
+884 FELETLLDGVML
-897 TSSQSQPAEELGQ
+897 TSAPQETPATAQGQLFAEEFAQEAEQAPAQQ
-910 LALDGFAPAN
+910 LAL
-920 EQLSLFS
+920 FS
-927 QRGVLQRKTL
+927 QQGVLQRKQL
-937 FTLLPRLALVEQ
+937 FALLPRLKWVDE
-949 IANAQR
+949 IASAQR
-955 FFHWDLEFCD
+955 FFHWDLEFSD
-965 LFAERGGFDL
+965 LFAKRGGFDL

-1000 VLRNL
+1000 VLRKLSASNL
-1005 TATKLASLRHETFA
+1005 VKLREQTFE
-1019 RIPALEEAW
+1019 RIPALENAW

-1035 EGTQNFLN
+1035 EATQNFLN
-1043 SQQNY
+1043 ALQNY
-1048 PLLRGQKANLY
+1048 PLLKGQKANLY
-1059 KCFLPLSWRLGA
+1059 KCFLPLSWRQGST
-1071 DKGVA
+1071 DGVA
-1076 GFLHPETIYDDPNG
+1076 GFLHPESIYDDPNG

-1095 AIYPR
+1095 QVYPR
-1100 LRSHFQFHNELSLF
+1100 LRAHFQFQNQHMLFPIGHRVKYSINIYTAKSQEVIGFTNIANLFSPKTIGLCFEHDGSGVVGGIKNDETADWDESGHQSRILQVDIQKLALF
-1114 AEVHHATMFSINVY
+1114 AS
-1128 GPEQTVPAFTNM
+1128 
-1140 SNIYAASSIDASFAH
+1140 
-1155 DNRGPVPGIKDE
+1155 
-1167 QEVDGKMKVTWNT
+1167 
-1180 AGHFSRLISI
+1180 
-1190 GTKELDLFARLYDA
+1190 LYDDA
-1204 EGTPANQARLPA
+1204 GTSALEARLPS
-1216 LHAEQLMSVLDKFA
+1216 LHAEQLVAVLEKFA
-1230 GQPTRLA
+1230 AQPQRLG
-1237 DLQGQYFSTQH
+1237 DLPGEYFSTQH
-1248 WNEVNAQNDS
+1248 WNEVNAQTDG
-1258 TIVRQ
+1258 TILRQ
-1263 TQFPQE
+1263 TQFPQHAGQ
-1269 PNRWILSGPHF
+1269 WVLSGPHF
-1280 FVGTPFYKS
+1280 YVGTPLYKT
-1289 PRANCNLSS
+1289 PRAVCTEKGH
-1298 DYDSLDLLTLP
+1298 YDCIDLLTLP
-1309 DDYLPRTIYVPVCD
+1309 DDYLPRTNYIPACDAEEYVRR
-1323 EKEYTCRNP
+1323 TP
-1332 RVTWIESGE
+1332 RVSWVEPGQTE
-1341 DQPKQVTEY
+1341 PKKVTEY
-1350 YRFVNRR
+1350 YRFVNRE
-1357 MFGTSSERSMISAI
+1357 MIGPSSERTLISTI
-1371 APKQVAHIHP
+1371 VPPGVAHINTCLGSAFKDVTTLLDYFSMTLSVPLDYRVKSTGMGHANTSLINQLP
-1381 VLSTT
+1381 VLSNEKY
-1386 FRCTQSLISFSAFCQ
+1386 RSALHLRALSLVSL
-1401 SIVADFFLKTTGRAD
+1401 V
-1416 VYESTLRG
+1416 
-1424 FPYVDLPAANLR
+1424 N
-1436 TLALNCLTLSYSELW
+1436 SYKELW
-1451 QSGYSPVFNQ
+1451 QSCYQPEFTQ
-1461 QRWSRVLPQLPT
+1461 QCWSRDLPQLPQS
-1473 NFFKNLTTE
+1473 FFSNLTPK

-1509 LGLTLDELLTIYR
+1509 LGLTLDELLTTYR

-1568 IVYRVDSP
+1568 IVYAVDSP

-1640 AWAFFAEQS
+1640 AWDFFNNHKEHG
-1649 V
+1649 

>member
-7 INENEFY
+7 NNENEFY
-14 SNHYLDEVFGSDIR
+14 SNHYLGEVFSNDIR
-28 SVLEPWQ
+28 TVLEPWQ
-35 VQEQAA
+35 EQENAA
-41 RDQERAAKEQGKTVS
+41 RELERATKEQGKEAK
-56 PGYRAPWNQLGSLA
+56 PGYRAPWNQLSSFA
-70 SGYFRQL
+70 TAFFRQL
-77 SEQEKQRDI
+77 AEHEKERHLT
-86 AQRLSEQRARQ
+86 QRLADQRSRWQPLLA
-97 ATVLNALGYQLAP
+97 ALGYELSPQIQTLDDNAP
-110 TLQPLD
+110 
-116 EGCSLPLLASYESA
+116 LPLLARYQSA

-135 LWIAEAFD
+135 LWIAEAHD
-143 SEEEGDPLAQTLH
+143 AEDESSDPLALSLH
-156 ALQLPADTDPKQ
+156 KGQFPAEAEPK
-168 SQLLRHNSR
+168 LRDSLRKNSR
-177 GEPRSWQELLS
+177 GELRTWQDLLS
-188 SVVFTQAEPPRFVLL
+188 AVVFTQAEPPRFMLL
-203 LGSRQLLLLDR
+203 LGNRQLLLLDR

-225 ELDEILSRKEDATLK
+225 DVEEILSRREADTLK
-240 ALAALLH
+240 ATAVLLH

-277 LKFAL
+277 LKYAL
-282 RESIEL
+282 RECIEL
-288 LGNEAMRYLI
+288 LGNEAMTYLI
-298 EHNQAGYSGNR
+298 ERGLANYSGNR

-345 AKTYLQGYSLESLR
+345 AKTYLQGYSLETLR
-359 DLEMI
+359 DLELI
-364 TLSSEEDRHGRYLH
+364 PLTSEEDRTGRYLH

-388 REGYAGGIA
+388 RQGYGGGVK
-397 VQADAL
+397 VQGDMV
-403 SGEQISQ
+403 SGESISI
-410 HQSQFSVPRL
+410 HHSQFAVPRL
-420 DSHLFAAH
+420 DSHLFAEH
-428 NTPHLNKVVFRNETL
+428 NTPNLNRVVFRNETL
-443 LNIINL
+443 QRIIQL
-449 MSLSRAGKG
+449 MSLSRPGKG
-458 RFGRRGRISYRQL
+458 RFSRRGRISYRQL

-500 ADEEFNELETGY
+500 ADSDFNELDTGY
-512 FVTAAEI
+512 FVSAAEI
-519 GKYHENEKVFEPE
+519 GKYHDDEKVYNA
-532 DRPGKRKGTL
+532 DGSL
-542 RIHPKGSFIYRMAGR
+542 RIHHKGSFIYRMAGR

-572 RSLVKYALKE
+572 RALVKYALKE

-591 DDPHAK
+591 SDPHGK
-597 ADAILKLTVCEPAMG
+597 ADAVLKLTVCEPAMG

-644 YPRELQRVKMYI
+644 YPRELHRVKMYI

-701 LIGARRQVF
+701 LVGARRQVF

-739 AEKQIFHFLLPDA
+739 AEKQIFHFLLPDS

-769 FKALDNWRKAFTASF
+769 FKVLDSWRKAFTASF
-784 SESDRTDLARIS
+784 SEAERTDLERIS

-809 LKREREQ
+809 LKHEREQ

-897 TSSQSQPAEELGQ
+897 TPSPLQPTEETGQ
-910 LALDGFAPAN
+910 LALDGFAPAS

-985 EWQEAGVLGDFEPEF
+985 EWKEAGVLGDFEPEF

-1005 TATKLASLRHETFA
+1005 SATKLATLRNETFA
-1019 RIPALEEAW
+1019 RIPALEESW

-1043 SQQNY
+1043 ALQNY
-1048 PLLRGQKANLY
+1048 PVLKGTQTNLY
-1059 KCFLPLSWRLGA
+1059 KCFLPQAWRLGA
-1071 DKGVA
+1071 ENGVS
-1076 GFLHPETIYDDPNG
+1076 GFLHPEGIYDDPKG
-1090 GPLRA
+1090 GQLRA
-1095 AIYPR
+1095 AIYSR
-1100 LRSHFQFHNELSLF
+1100 LRAHFQFINETKLF
-1114 AEVHHATMFSINVY
+1114 AEVHNQTLFSINVY
-1128 GPEQTVPAFTNM
+1128 GPVSEQPHFANI
-1140 SNIYAASSIDASFAH
+1140 SNLFIPQTIDACYQHAG
-1155 DNRGPVPGIKDE
+1155 DGAVPGIKE
-1167 QEVDGKMKVTWNT
+1167 ETEIDGKIKVKWCFD
-1180 AGHFSRLISI
+1180 GHKGRIVSI
-1190 GTKELDLFARLYDA
+1190 ERAQLELFARLYDV
-1204 EGTPANQARLPA
+1204 EGTPAIQARLPA
-1216 LHAEQLMSVLDKFA
+1216 LHAEQLISVLEKFA
-1230 GQPTRLA
+1230 DQPKRLG
-1237 DLQGQYFSTQH
+1237 DLQGEYLSLEMWHETNQQS
-1248 WNEVNAQNDS
+1248 DD
-1258 TIVRQ
+1258 TIARH
-1263 TQFPQE
+1263 TQFPEEASQ
-1269 PNRWILSGPHF
+1269 WVLSGPHF
-1280 FVGTPFYKS
+1280 FVGNPFYNT
-1289 PRANCNLSS
+1289 PRAVCDTNKA
-1298 DYDSLDLLTLP
+1298 YDNLDLLTLP
-1309 DDYLPRTIYVPVCD
+1309 DDYLPRTNYIPAC
-1323 EKEYTCRNP
+1323 EAQEYARRTP
-1332 RVTWIESGE
+1332 SVIWTDPGE
-1341 DQPKQVTEY
+1341 DLPKKVTEY
-1350 YRFVNRR
+1350 YRVIARR
-1357 MFGTSSERSMISAI
+1357 ALSQSGERTLYGCLMP
-1371 APKQVAHIHP
+1371 PKAAHIDGVFSTVVRNLELAVNIAITWCSLPMDFFVKSTGKSDFRGDLANRMP
-1381 VLSTT
+1381 VLD
-1386 FRCTQSLISFSAFCQ
+1386 FGFVEN
-1401 SIVADFFLKTTGRAD
+1401 IVKSRALMLHCLSRDF
-1416 VYESTLRG
+1416 
-1424 FPYVDLPAANLR
+1424 
-1436 TLALNCLTLSYSELW
+1436 SELW
-1451 QSGYSPVFNQ
+1451 QFCYSVDFNQ
-1461 QRWSRVLPQLPT
+1461 QRWSRELPQLPAD
-1473 NFFKNLTTE
+1473 FFKNLTTE
-1482 WQRNCALRTDY
+1482 WQRDCALRSDY

-1541 RIVFTPSKGLV
+1541 RIIFTPSKGLV
-1552 GVGLPRKARKT
+1552 GVGLPRKARKS

-1568 IVYRVDSP
+1568 IVYAVDSP
-1576 DWTGAD
+1576 EWTGAD
-1582 SGKAG
+1582 AGKAG
-1587 ADLVIGWEDIQH
+1587 PDLAIGWDDIKH
-1599 LKTGSVSVTFD
+1599 LTTGTVSVTFD
-1610 DDTRPGGVVRRTITW
+1610 DDTRPGGVQRTITW

-1640 AWAFFAEQS
+1640 AWNFFNNRQ
-1649 V
+1649 

>member
-35 VQEQAA
+35 AQEQAA
-41 RDQERAAKEQGKTVS
+41 RDQERAARELGKTVA
-56 PGYRAPWNQLGSLA
+56 PGYRAPWNQLASLA

-86 AQRLSEQRARQ
+86 AQQLSQQRARQ
-97 ATVLNALGYQLAP
+97 AAVLSALGYQLAP

-143 SEEEGDPLAQTLH
+143 SEEEGDPLAQALH
-156 ALQLPADTDPKQ
+156 ALQLPADSDPKQ
-168 SQLLRHNSR
+168 NQLLRHNSR

-298 EHNQAGYSGNR
+298 EHNQAGYSGQR
-309 AVSADE
+309 AVSPDE

-364 TLSSEEDRHGRYLH
+364 TLTSEEDRHGRYLH

-420 DSHLFAAH
+420 DSHLFANS
-428 NTPHLNKVVFRNETL
+428 NTPHLNKVVFRNDTL

-479 YEALLSYRGFFASE
+479 YEALLSYRGFFASD

-500 ADEEFNELETGY
+500 AGEEFNPLETGY

-519 GKYHENEKVFEPE
+519 GKYRDEEKVFNP
-532 DRPGKRKGTL
+532 DGSL
-542 RIHPKGSFIYRMAGR
+542 CCHPKGSFIYRMAGR

-591 DDPHAK
+591 SDPHAK
-597 ADAILKLTVCEPAMG
+597 ADAILTLTVCEPAMG

-644 YPRELQRVKMYI
+644 YPRELQRVKMFI
-656 ADNNVFGVDLN
+656 ADNNVYGVDLN

-695 LHNGNS
+695 LHHGNS

-710 KLSELTYKKAKDPS
+710 SKSELSYKKQKDPS
-724 WLNSEPSELPMNEPR
+724 WLNSVPGELAMSEPR
-739 AEKQIFHFLLPDA
+739 APGQVFHFLLPDLA
-752 GMASY
+752 MASY
-757 SDKTVK
+757 SDNTVK

-769 FKALDNWRKAFTASF
+769 IKALDGWRKGFCASITAD
-784 SESDRTDLARIS
+784 EQVTLERIS
-796 AKVEALWHDYRQQ
+796 AKVDKLWQAHRQQ
-809 LKREREQ
+809 LTQERAQ

-826 ASQAQSLS
+826 PSTAQPLS
-834 SLDSKDARLGGR
+834 SLRDKDARLAGR
-846 QQESSAY
+846 SQESSAY

-868 WPIDK
+868 WPIDQ
-873 AAELPDRSDWL
+873 AEHLPSRDEWL
-884 FELETLLDGVVTT
+884 FELETLLDGVML
-897 TSSQSQPAEELGQ
+897 TSVPQETPATAQGQLFAEEPTAAPAQQ
-910 LALDGFAPAN
+910 LAL
-920 EQLSLFS
+920 FS
-927 QRGVLQRKTL
+927 QQGVLQRKQL
-937 FTLLPRLALVEQ
+937 FALLPRLKWVDE
-949 IANAQR
+949 IANTQR
-955 FFHWDLEFCD
+955 FFHWDLEFSD
-965 LFAERGGFDL
+965 LFAKRDGFDL

-985 EWQEAGVLGDFEPEF
+985 EWQEAGVLGDYEPEF

-1005 TATKLASLRHETFA
+1005 TAARLATLRSDIFA
-1019 RIPALEEAW
+1019 RIPTLENAW

-1035 EGTQNFLN
+1035 EATQNFLN
-1043 SQQNY
+1043 ALQNY
-1048 PLLRGQKANLY
+1048 PVLKGTQTNLY
-1059 KCFLPLSWRLGA
+1059 KCFLPQAWRLGSNQ
-1071 DKGVA
+1071 GVA
-1076 GFLHPETIYDDPNG
+1076 GFLHPEGIYDDPKG
-1090 GPLRA
+1090 GLLRA
-1095 AIYPR
+1095 QIYPR
-1100 LRSHFQFHNELSLF
+1100 LRAHFQFINETKLF
-1114 AEVHHATMFSINVY
+1114 AEVHNQTLFSINIY
-1128 GPEQTVPAFTNM
+1128 GPHSDVPNFANISNLFIPQT
-1140 SNIYAASSIDASFAH
+1140 IDACYQHNGQGA
-1155 DNRGPVPGIKDE
+1155 VPGIKE
-1167 QEVDGKMKVTWNT
+1167 ESEEEGKLKIRWCFDGHQDRIVNIKQPQLDL
-1180 AGHFSRLISI
+1180 FSRL
-1190 GTKELDLFARLYDA
+1190 YDSA
-1204 EGTPANQARLPA
+1204 GTPAIEARLPA
-1216 LHAEQLMSVLDKFA
+1216 LHAEQLITVLEKFA
-1230 GQPTRLA
+1230 SQPQRLG
-1237 DLQGQYFSTQH
+1237 DVQGEYLSLEMWHETNQQK
-1248 WNEVNAQNDS
+1248 DG
-1258 TIVRQ
+1258 TIQRQ
-1263 TQFPQE
+1263 TQFPQHAGQ
-1269 PNRWILSGPHF
+1269 WVLSGPHF
-1280 FVGTPFYKS
+1280 FVGNPFYNTPK
-1289 PRANCNLSS
+1289 AVCDTNKA
-1298 DYDSLDLLTLP
+1298 YDCLDLLTLP
-1309 DDYLPRTIYVPVCD
+1309 DDYLPRTNYLPACD
-1323 EKEYTCRNP
+1323 AAEYARRTP
-1332 RVTWIESGE
+1332 RVTWTEPGQTE
-1341 DQPKQVTEY
+1341 PKKVTEY
-1350 YRFVNRR
+1350 YRYVARKMLSQSGERTLISTIMTPNVGHIDGCFSAVFKDLYKMVSFTAASLSVPFDFWVKSTGKSNFRDELLKL
-1357 MFGTSSERSMISAI
+1357 MPLIGSSSEIELCS
-1371 APKQVAHIHP
+1371 
-1381 VLSTT
+1381 
-1386 FRCTQSLISFSAFCQ
+1386 
-1401 SIVADFFLKTTGRAD
+1401 
-1416 VYESTLRG
+1416 RG
-1424 FPYVDLPAANLR
+1424 LGLMAAGKHFDD
-1436 TLALNCLTLSYSELW
+1436 LW
-1451 QSGYSPVFNQ
+1451 QSSYKSEFNL
-1461 QRWSRVLPQLPT
+1461 QRWSRDLPQLPQS
-1473 NFFKNLTTE
+1473 FFSNLTPK
-1482 WQRNCALRTDY
+1482 WQRDCALRSDY

-1509 LGLTLDELLTIYR
+1509 LGLTLEELLTIYR

-1568 IVYRVDSP
+1568 IVYGVDSP

-1582 SGKAG
+1582 SGNAG

-1640 AWAFFAEQS
+1640 AWDFFNNHKEHG
-1649 V
+1649 

>member
-35 VQEQAA
+35 AQEQAA
-41 RDQERAAKEQGKTVS
+41 RDQERADRELGKTVA
-56 PGYRAPWNQLGSLA
+56 PGYRAPWNQLASLA

-86 AQRLSEQRARQ
+86 AQQLSQQRARQ
-97 ATVLNALGYQLAP
+97 AAVLSALGYQLAP

-143 SEEEGDPLAQTLH
+143 SEEEGDPLAQALH
-156 ALQLPADTDPKQ
+156 ALQLPADSDPKQ
-168 SQLLRHNSR
+168 NQLLRHNSR

-298 EHNQAGYSGNR
+298 EHNQAGYSGQR
-309 AVSADE
+309 AVSPDE

-364 TLSSEEDRHGRYLH
+364 TLTSEEDRHGRYLH

-420 DSHLFAAH
+420 DSHLFANS

-479 YEALLSYRGFFASE
+479 YEALLSYRGFFASD

-500 ADEEFNELETGY
+500 AGEEFNPLETGY

-519 GKYHENEKVFEPE
+519 GKYRDEEKVFNP
-532 DRPGKRKGTL
+532 DGSL

-591 DDPHAK
+591 SDPHAK
-597 ADAILKLTVCEPAMG
+597 ADAILTLTVCEPAMG

-644 YPRELQRVKMYI
+644 YPRELQRVKMFI
-656 ADNNVFGVDLN
+656 ADNNVYGVDLN

-695 LHNGNS
+695 LHHGNS

-710 KLSELTYKKAKDPS
+710 SKSELSYKKQKDPS
-724 WLNSEPSELPMNEPR
+724 WLNSVPGELAMSEPR
-739 AEKQIFHFLLPDA
+739 SPGQVFHFLLPDLA
-752 GMASY
+752 MASY

-769 FKALDNWRKAFTASF
+769 IKALDGWRKGFCASITAD
-784 SESDRTDLARIS
+784 EQVALDRIS
-796 AKVEALWHDYRQQ
+796 AKVDKLWQAHRQQ
-809 LKREREQ
+809 LAHERAQ

-826 ASQAQSLS
+826 PSTAQPLS
-834 SLDSKDARLGGR
+834 SLRDKDARLAGR
-846 QQESSAY
+846 GQESSAY

-868 WPIDK
+868 WPIDQ
-873 AAELPDRSDWL
+873 AEHLPSRDEWL
-884 FELETLLDGVVTT
+884 FELETLLDGVMLTT
-897 TSSQSQPAEELGQ
+897 APQETPATAQGQLFAQEAEEAPAQQ
-910 LALDGFAPAN
+910 LAL
-920 EQLSLFS
+920 FS
-927 QRGVLQRKTL
+927 QQGVLQRKQL
-937 FTLLPRLALVEQ
+937 FALLPRLKLVDE
-949 IANAQR
+949 IASAQR
-955 FFHWDLEFCD
+955 FFHWDLEFSD
-965 LFAERGGFDL
+965 LFAKRGGFDL

-1000 VLRNL
+1000 VLRKLSASNL
-1005 TATKLASLRHETFA
+1005 VKLREQTFA

-1035 EGTQNFLN
+1035 EATQNFLN
-1043 SQQNY
+1043 ALQNY
-1048 PLLRGQKANLY
+1048 PVLKGTQTNLY
-1059 KCFLPLSWRLGA
+1059 KCFLPQAWRLGSNQ
-1071 DKGVA
+1071 GVA
-1076 GFLHPETIYDDPNG
+1076 GFLHPEGIYDDPKG
-1090 GPLRA
+1090 GLLRTQ
-1095 AIYPR
+1095 IYPR
-1100 LRSHFQFHNELSLF
+1100 LRAHYQFQNQHMLFPIGHRVKYSINIYTAKPQEVIGFINIANLFSPKTIGLCFEHDGSGVVGGIKNDETADWDESGHQSRILQVDIQKLALF
-1114 AEVHHATMFSINVY
+1114 AS
-1128 GPEQTVPAFTNM
+1128 
-1140 SNIYAASSIDASFAH
+1140 
-1155 DNRGPVPGIKDE
+1155 
-1167 QEVDGKMKVTWNT
+1167 
-1180 AGHFSRLISI
+1180 
-1190 GTKELDLFARLYDA
+1190 LYDDA
-1204 EGTPANQARLPA
+1204 GTSALEARLPS
-1216 LHAEQLMSVLDKFA
+1216 LHAEQLVAVLEKFA
-1230 GQPTRLA
+1230 AQPQRLG
-1237 DLQGQYFSTQH
+1237 DLQGEYFSTVMFD
-1248 WNEVNAQNDS
+1248 ETYAQRDG
-1258 TIVRQ
+1258 TIKRQ
-1263 TQFPQE
+1263 TQFPQHAGQLV
-1269 PNRWILSGPHF
+1269 LSGPHF
-1280 FVGTPFYKS
+1280 YVGTPLYKT
-1289 PRANCNLSS
+1289 PRAVCTEKGH
-1298 DYDSLDLLTLP
+1298 YDCLDLLTLP
-1309 DDYLPRTIYVPVCD
+1309 DDYLPRTNYIPACD
-1323 EKEYTCRNP
+1323 AEEYARRTP
-1332 RVTWIESGE
+1332 RVSWTEPGQTE
-1341 DQPKQVTEY
+1341 PKKVTEY
-1350 YRFVNRR
+1350 YRLALRA
-1357 MFGTSSERSMISAI
+1357 MISIGAEKGLI
-1371 APKQVAHIHP
+1371 PALVPKGVGHINGVRSYSFESPELLIRVTGSAYSLVYDFMMKLSGRTNLHQSIEEYALPTFDDFEKVAVR
-1381 VLSTT
+1381 VLSLSVLTT
-1386 FRCTQSLISFSAFCQ
+1386 Q
-1401 SIVADFFLKTTGRAD
+1401 
-1416 VYESTLRG
+1416 Y
-1424 FPYVDLPAANLR
+1424 ANLWSSCYQLEF
-1436 TLALNCLTLSYSELW
+1436 TH
-1451 QSGYSPVFNQ
+1451 
-1461 QRWSRVLPQLPT
+1461 QRWSRDLPQLPQS
-1473 NFFKNLTTE
+1473 FFSNLTPK
-1482 WQRNCALRTDY
+1482 WQRSCALRTDY

-1509 LGLTLDELLTIYR
+1509 LGLMLDELLTIYR

-1568 IVYRVDSP
+1568 IVYGVDSP
-1576 DWTGAD
+1576 DWTG
-1582 SGKAG
+1582 GNG
-1587 ADLVIGWEDIQH
+1587 ADLAIGWEDIQH

>member
-35 VQEQAA
+35 TQEQAA
-41 RDQERAAKEQGKTVS
+41 RDQERAARELGKTVA
-56 PGYRAPWNQLGSLA
+56 PGYRAPWNQLASLA

-86 AQRLSEQRARQ
+86 AQQLSQQRARQ
-97 ATVLNALGYQLAP
+97 AAVLSALGYQLAP

-143 SEEEGDPLAQTLH
+143 SEEEGDPLAQALH
-156 ALQLPADTDPKQ
+156 ALQLPADSDPKQ
-168 SQLLRHNSR
+168 NQLLRHNSR

-298 EHNQAGYSGNR
+298 EHNQAGYSGQR
-309 AVSADE
+309 AVSPDE

-364 TLSSEEDRHGRYLH
+364 TLTSEEDRHGRYLH

-420 DSHLFAAH
+420 DSHLFANS

-449 MSLSRAGKG
+449 MSLSRAGK
-458 RFGRRGRISYRQL
+458 GRRGRISYRQL

-479 YEALLSYRGFFASE
+479 YEALLSYRGFFASD

-500 ADEEFNELETGY
+500 AGEEFNPLETGY

-591 DDPHAK
+591 SDPHAK
-597 ADAILKLTVCEPAMG
+597 ADAILTLTVCEPAMG

-644 YPRELQRVKMYI
+644 YPRELQRVKMFI
-656 ADNNVFGVDLN
+656 ADNNVYGVDLN

-695 LHNGNS
+695 LHHGNS

-710 KLSELTYKKAKDPS
+710 SKSELSYKKQKDPS
-724 WLNSEPSELPMNEPR
+724 WLNSVPSELAMSEPR
-739 AEKQIFHFLLPDA
+739 SPGQVFHFLLPDL

-769 FKALDNWRKAFTASF
+769 IKALDSWRKGFCASITAD
-784 SESDRTDLARIS
+784 EQVALDRIS
-796 AKVEALWHDYRQQ
+796 AKVDKLWQAHRQQ
-809 LKREREQ
+809 LMQELAQ

-826 ASQAQSLS
+826 PSAAQPLS
-834 SLDSKDARLGGR
+834 SLRDKDARLAGR
-846 QQESSAY
+846 SQESSAY

-868 WPIDK
+868 WPIDQ
-873 AAELPDRSDWL
+873 AEHLPSRDEWL
-884 FELETLLDGVVTT
+884 FELETLLDGVML
-897 TSSQSQPAEELGQ
+897 TSAPQETPATAQGQLFVQEAEQAPAQQ
-910 LALDGFAPAN
+910 LAL
-920 EQLSLFS
+920 FS
-927 QRGVLQRKTL
+927 QQGVLQRKQL
-937 FTLLPRLALVEQ
+937 FALLPRLKLVDE
-949 IANAQR
+949 IASAQR
-955 FFHWDLEFCD
+955 FFHWDLEFSD
-965 LFAERGGFDL
+965 LFAKRGGFDL

-1000 VLRNL
+1000 VLRKLSASNL
-1005 TATKLASLRHETFA
+1005 VKLREQTFA
-1019 RIPALEEAW
+1019 RIPALENAW
-1028 RAEYEGC
+1028 RAEYESC
-1035 EGTQNFLN
+1035 EATQNFLN
-1043 SQQNY
+1043 ALQNY
-1048 PLLRGQKANLY
+1048 PVLAGQKANLY
-1059 KCFLPLSWRLGA
+1059 KCFLPLSWRLGST
-1071 DKGVA
+1071 DGVA
-1076 GFLHPETIYDDPNG
+1076 GFLHPESIYDDPNG

-1095 AIYPR
+1095 QLYPR
-1100 LRSHFQFHNELSLF
+1100 LRAHFQFQNEKALF
-1114 AEVHHATMFSINVY
+1114 PIGNRNKFSVNLYRSKPSNLGFDNIANLFMPQTIDGCYIAT
-1128 GPEQTVPAFTNM
+1128 
-1140 SNIYAASSIDASFAH
+1140 DK
-1155 DNRGPVPGIKDE
+1155 PVGGIKDE
-1167 QEVDGKMKVTWNT
+1167 QDEWNLE
-1180 AGHFSRLISI
+1180 GHPDRILHVNE
-1190 GTKELDLFARLYDA
+1190 ELLALFASLYD
-1204 EGTPANQARLPA
+1204 ESGTPAIEARLPA
-1216 LHAEQLMSVLDKFA
+1216 LHAKQLVAVLEKFA
-1230 GQPTRLA
+1230 AQSLRLGN
-1237 DLQGQYFSTQH
+1237 LQDEYFSTQH
-1248 WNEVNAQNDS
+1248 WNEVNAQTDG
-1258 TIVRQ
+1258 TIKRQ
-1263 TQFPQE
+1263 TQFPQTATD
-1269 PNRWILSGPHF
+1269 WVLSGPHF
-1280 FVGTPFYKS
+1280 YVGNPLYNTPK
-1289 PRANCNLSS
+1289 AIC
-1298 DYDSLDLLTLP
+1298 DTHKAYDSLDLLTLP
-1309 DDYLPRTIYVPVCD
+1309 DDYLPRTNYIPACD
-1323 EKEYTCRNP
+1323 AEEYARRTP
-1332 RVTWIESGE
+1332 RVTWTEPGQTE
-1341 DQPKQVTEY
+1341 PKKVTEY
-1350 YRFVNRR
+1350 YRFVNRE
-1357 MFGTSSERSMISAI
+1357 MIGPSSERTLISTI
-1371 APKQVAHIHP
+1371 VPPGVAHINTCLGSAFKDATTLLDYFSMTLSVPLDYRVKSTGMGHANTSLINQLP
-1381 VLSTT
+1381 VLSNEKY
-1386 FRCTQSLISFSAFCQ
+1386 R
-1401 SIVADFFLKTTGRAD
+1401 
-1416 VYESTLRG
+1416 STLH
-1424 FPYVDLPAANLR
+1424 LR
-1436 TLALNCLTLSYSELW
+1436 ALSLVSLVNSYKELW
-1451 QSGYSPVFNQ
+1451 QSCYQPEFTQ
-1461 QRWSRVLPQLPT
+1461 QRWSRDLPQLPQS
-1473 NFFKNLTTE
+1473 FFSNLTPK
-1482 WQRNCALRTDY
+1482 WQRDCALRTDY

-1509 LGLTLDELLTIYR
+1509 LGLTLEELLTIYR

-1552 GVGLPRKARKT
+1552 GVGLPRKARKA

-1568 IVYRVDSP
+1568 IVYGVDSP
-1576 DWTGAD
+1576 EWTGG
-1582 SGKAG
+1582 SG

>member
-35 VQEQAA
+35 AQEQAA
-41 RDQERAAKEQGKTVS
+41 RDQERTAKEQGKTVA

-86 AQRLSEQRARQ
+86 AQRLSEQRARL
-97 ATVLNALGYQLAP
+97 APVLSALGYQLAP

-143 SEEEGDPLAQTLH
+143 SEEEGDPLAQALH
-156 ALQLPADTDPKQ
+156 ALQLLADTDPKQ
-168 SQLLRHNSR
+168 NQLLRHNSR

-247 KDSLLPGSGA
+247 KDSLLPGSGS

-298 EHNQAGYSGNR
+298 EHNQAGYSGQR
-309 AVSADE
+309 AVSPDE

-364 TLSSEEDRHGRYLH
+364 TLTSEEDRHGRYLH

-420 DSHLFAAH
+420 DSHLFADH

-458 RFGRRGRISYRQL
+458 RRGRISYRQL

-479 YEALLSYRGFFASE
+479 YEALLSYRGFFASD

-500 ADEEFNELETGY
+500 AGEEFNPLETGY

-519 GKYHENEKVFEPE
+519 GKYRDDEKVFNP
-532 DRPGKRKGTL
+532 DGSL
-542 RIHPKGSFIYRMAGR
+542 CCHPKGSFIYRMAGR

-591 DDPHAK
+591 SDPHAK
-597 ADAILKLTVCEPAMG
+597 ADAILTLTVCEPAMG

-644 YPRELQRVKMYI
+644 YPRELQRVKMHI
-656 ADNNVFGVDLN
+656 ADNNVYGVDLN

-695 LHNGNS
+695 LHHGNS

-710 KLSELTYKKAKDPS
+710 SKSELSYKKQKDPS
-724 WLNSEPSELPMNEPR
+724 WLNSVPGELAMSEPR
-739 AEKQIFHFLLPDA
+739 SPGQVFHFLLPDLA
-752 GMASY
+752 MASY

-769 FKALDNWRKAFTASF
+769 IKALDGWRKAFCASITAD
-784 SESDRTDLARIS
+784 EQVALDRIS
-796 AKVEALWHDYRQQ
+796 AKVDKLWQAHRQQ
-809 LKREREQ
+809 LTHERAQ

-821 PVWPA
+821 PVWPTP
-826 ASQAQSLS
+826 STAQPLS
-834 SLDSKDARLGGR
+834 SLRDKDARLAGR
-846 QQESSAY
+846 GQESSAY

-873 AAELPDRSDWL
+873 SDELPSRDEWL
-884 FELETLLDGVVTT
+884 FELETLLDGVMLTT
-897 TSSQSQPAEELGQ
+897 APQETPATAQGQLFAQEAEQAPAQQ
-910 LALDGFAPAN
+910 LAL
-920 EQLSLFS
+920 FS
-927 QRGVLQRKTL
+927 QQGVLQRKQL
-937 FTLLPRLALVEQ
+937 FALLPRLKLVDE
-949 IANAQR
+949 IASAQR
-955 FFHWDLEFCD
+955 FFHWDLEFSD
-965 LFAERGGFDL
+965 LFAKRGGFDL

-985 EWQEAGVLGDFEPEF
+985 EWQEAGVLGDYEPEF

-1005 TATKLASLRHETFA
+1005 TAARLATLRSDIFA
-1019 RIPALEEAW
+1019 RMPALEEAW
-1028 RAEYEGC
+1028 RTEYEGC

-1043 SQQNY
+1043 ALQNY
-1048 PLLRGQKANLY
+1048 PVLKGTQTNLY
-1059 KCFLPLSWRLGA
+1059 KCFLPQAWRLGA
-1071 DKGVA
+1071 EKGVS
-1076 GFLHPETIYDDPNG
+1076 GFLHPEGIYDDPKG
-1090 GPLRA
+1090 GVLRTS
-1095 AIYPR
+1095 IYPR
-1100 LRSHFQFHNELSLF
+1100 LRAHFQFQNELSLF
-1114 AEVHHATMFSINVY
+1114 AEVDHHAKFS
-1128 GPEQTVPAFTNM
+1128 
-1140 SNIYAASSIDASFAH
+1140 SNIYRAEPGAIQFDNICNLYAPQTIDVCFSHSGAG
-1155 DNRGPVPGIKDE
+1155 DVPGIKDE
-1167 QEVDGKMKVTWNT
+1167 QEVDGKIKVAWNT
-1180 AGHFSRLISI
+1180 AGHRSRLVSI
-1190 GTKELDLFARLYDA
+1190 GKEELDLFARLYDA
-1204 EGTPANQARLPA
+1204 EGTPASQARLPA
-1216 LHAEQLMSVLDKFA
+1216 LHAEQLVTVLEKFA
-1230 GQPTRLA
+1230 DQPQRLG
-1237 DLQGQYFSTQH
+1237 DLQDKYFSTVMFD
-1248 WNEVNAQNDS
+1248 ETNAQKDG
-1258 TIVRQ
+1258 TTKRQ
-1263 TQFPQE
+1263 TQFPENTSQ
-1269 PNRWILSGPHF
+1269 WILSGPHF
-1280 FVGTPFYKS
+1280 FVGTPFYKT
-1289 PRANCNLSS
+1289 PRANCTLNS
-1298 DYDSLDLLTLP
+1298 DYDCLDLLTLP
-1309 DDYLPRTIYVPVCD
+1309 DDYLPRTNYIPACD
-1323 EKEYTCRNP
+1323 AVEYARRTP
-1332 RVTWIESGE
+1332 RVSWIEPGQTE
-1341 DQPKQVTEY
+1341 PKKVTEY
-1350 YRFVNRR
+1350 YRYVARKMLSQSGERTLISTIMTPNVGHIDGCFSAVFKDLYKMVSFTAASLSVPFDFWVKSTGKSNFRDELLKL
-1357 MFGTSSERSMISAI
+1357 MPLIGSSSEIELCS
-1371 APKQVAHIHP
+1371 
-1381 VLSTT
+1381 
-1386 FRCTQSLISFSAFCQ
+1386 
-1401 SIVADFFLKTTGRAD
+1401 
-1416 VYESTLRG
+1416 RG
-1424 FPYVDLPAANLR
+1424 LGLMAAGKHFDD
-1436 TLALNCLTLSYSELW
+1436 LW
-1451 QSGYSPVFNQ
+1451 QSSYKSEFNL
-1461 QRWSRVLPQLPT
+1461 QRWSRDLPQLPQS
-1473 NFFKNLTTE
+1473 FFSNLTPD
-1482 WQRNCALRTDY
+1482 WQRDCALRTDY

-1509 LGLTLDELLTIYR
+1509 LGLTLEELLTIYR

-1568 IVYRVDSP
+1568 IVYGVDSP

-1599 LKTGSVSVTFD
+1599 LKTGLVSVTFD
-1610 DDTRPGGVVRRTITW
+1610 DDTRPGGVVRRTIAW

>member
-35 VQEQAA
+35 AQEQAA
-41 RDQERAAKEQGKTVS
+41 RDQERAARELGKTVA
-56 PGYRAPWNQLGSLA
+56 PGYRAPWNQLGSFA

-86 AQRLSEQRARQ
+86 AQQLSQQRARQ
-97 ATVLNALGYQLAP
+97 AVVLSALGYQLAP

-143 SEEEGDPLAQTLH
+143 SEEEGDPLAQALH
-156 ALQLPADTDPKQ
+156 ALQLPADSDPTQ

-298 EHNQAGYSGNR
+298 EHNQAGYSGQR
-309 AVSADE
+309 AVSPDE

-364 TLSSEEDRHGRYLH
+364 TLTSEEDRHGRYLH

-420 DSHLFAAH
+420 DSHLFANS

-479 YEALLSYRGFFASE
+479 YEALLSYRGFFASD

-500 ADEEFNELETGY
+500 AGEEFNPLETGY

-519 GKYHENEKVFEPE
+519 GKYRDEEKVFNP
-532 DRPGKRKGTL
+532 DGSL
-542 RIHPKGSFIYRMAGR
+542 CCHPKGSFIYRMAGR

-591 DDPHAK
+591 SDPHAK
-597 ADAILKLTVCEPAMG
+597 ADAILTLTVCEPAMG

-644 YPRELQRVKMYI
+644 YPRELQRVKMFI
-656 ADNNVFGVDLN
+656 ADNNVYGVDLN

-695 LHNGNS
+695 LHHGNS

-710 KLSELTYKKAKDPS
+710 SKSELSYKKQKDPS
-724 WLNSEPSELPMNEPR
+724 WLNSVPSELAMSELRSPG
-739 AEKQIFHFLLPDA
+739 QVFHFLLPDLA
-752 GMASY
+752 MASY
-757 SDKTVK
+757 SDNTVK

-769 FKALDNWRKAFTASF
+769 IKALDGWRKGFCASITAD
-784 SESDRTDLARIS
+784 EQVTLERIS
-796 AKVEALWHDYRQQ
+796 AKVDKLWQAHRQQ
-809 LKREREQ
+809 LTQERAQ

-826 ASQAQSLS
+826 PSTAQPLS
-834 SLDSKDARLGGR
+834 SLRDKDARLAGR
-846 QQESSAY
+846 SQESSAY

-868 WPIDK
+868 WPIDQ
-873 AAELPDRSDWL
+873 AEHLPSRDEWL
-884 FELETLLDGVVTT
+884 FELETLLDGVML
-897 TSSQSQPAEELGQ
+897 TSAPQETPATAQGQLFAEEPTAAPAQQ
-910 LALDGFAPAN
+910 LAL
-920 EQLSLFS
+920 FS
-927 QRGVLQRKTL
+927 QQGVLQRKQL
-937 FTLLPRLALVEQ
+937 FVLLPRLKWVDE
-949 IANAQR
+949 IANTQR
-955 FFHWDLEFCD
+955 FFHWDLEFSD
-965 LFAERGGFDL
+965 LFAKRDGFDL

-985 EWQEAGVLGDFEPEF
+985 EWQEAGVLGDYEPEF

-1005 TATKLASLRHETFA
+1005 TAARLATLRSDIFA
-1019 RIPALEEAW
+1019 RIPTLENAW

-1035 EGTQNFLN
+1035 EATQNFLN
-1043 SQQNY
+1043 ALQNY
-1048 PLLRGQKANLY
+1048 PVLKGTQTNLY
-1059 KCFLPLSWRLGA
+1059 KCFLPQAWRLGA
-1071 DKGVA
+1071 NQGVA
-1076 GFLHPETIYDDPNG
+1076 GFLHPEGIYDDPKG
-1090 GPLRA
+1090 GLLRA
-1095 AIYPR
+1095 QIYPR
-1100 LRSHFQFHNELSLF
+1100 LRAHFQFINETKLF
-1114 AEVHHATMFSINVY
+1114 AEVHNQTLFSINIY
-1128 GPEQTVPAFTNM
+1128 GPHSDVPNFANISNLFIPQT
-1140 SNIYAASSIDASFAH
+1140 IDACYQHNGQGA
-1155 DNRGPVPGIKDE
+1155 VPGIKE
-1167 QEVDGKMKVTWNT
+1167 ESEEEGKLKIRWCFDGHQDRIVNIKQPQLDL
-1180 AGHFSRLISI
+1180 FSRL
-1190 GTKELDLFARLYDA
+1190 YDSA
-1204 EGTPANQARLPA
+1204 GTPAIEARLPA
-1216 LHAEQLMSVLDKFA
+1216 LHAEQLITVLEKFA
-1230 GQPTRLA
+1230 SQPQRLG
-1237 DLQGQYFSTQH
+1237 DVQGEYLSLEMWHETNQQK
-1248 WNEVNAQNDS
+1248 DG
-1258 TIVRQ
+1258 TIQRQ
-1263 TQFPQE
+1263 TQFPQHAGQ
-1269 PNRWILSGPHF
+1269 WVLSGPHF
-1280 FVGTPFYKS
+1280 FVGNPFYNTPK
-1289 PRANCNLSS
+1289 AVCDTNKA
-1298 DYDSLDLLTLP
+1298 YDCLDLLTLP
-1309 DDYLPRTIYVPVCD
+1309 DDYLPRTNYLPACD
-1323 EKEYTCRNP
+1323 AAEYARRTP
-1332 RVTWIESGE
+1332 RVTWTEPGQTE
-1341 DQPKQVTEY
+1341 PKKVTEY
-1350 YRFVNRR
+1350 YRYVARKMLSQSGERTLISTIMTPNVGHIDGCFSAVFKDLYKMVSFTAASLSVPFDFWVKSTGKSNFRDELLKL
-1357 MFGTSSERSMISAI
+1357 MPLIGSSSEIELCS
-1371 APKQVAHIHP
+1371 
-1381 VLSTT
+1381 
-1386 FRCTQSLISFSAFCQ
+1386 
-1401 SIVADFFLKTTGRAD
+1401 
-1416 VYESTLRG
+1416 RG
-1424 FPYVDLPAANLR
+1424 LGLMAAGKHFDD
-1436 TLALNCLTLSYSELW
+1436 LW
-1451 QSGYSPVFNQ
+1451 QSSYKSEFNL
-1461 QRWSRVLPQLPT
+1461 QRWSRDLPQLPQS
-1473 NFFKNLTTE
+1473 FFSNLTPK
-1482 WQRNCALRTDY
+1482 WQRDCALRTDY

-1509 LGLTLDELLTIYR
+1509 LGLTLEELLTIYR

-1568 IVYRVDSP
+1568 LLYAVDSP

-1640 AWAFFAEQS
+1640 AWAFFVEQS